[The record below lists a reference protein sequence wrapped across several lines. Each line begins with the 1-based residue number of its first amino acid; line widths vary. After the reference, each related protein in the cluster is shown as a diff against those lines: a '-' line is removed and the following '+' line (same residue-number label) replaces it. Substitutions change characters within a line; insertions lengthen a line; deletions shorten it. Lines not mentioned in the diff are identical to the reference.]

1 MDKRL
6 LVKRTLGCVCAAT
19 MMGATLVTHHDSLNT
34 VIAEE
39 KTVQVQK
46 ELPFI
51 DSLHYLSE
59 NSKKEFKE
67 ELSKVGEASQK
78 VKEILAKAQQ
88 ADKQA
93 QALAE
98 MKIPEKIPM
107 KPLHGPLYGGY
118 FRTWH
123 DKTSDPSEKDKVN
136 SMGELPKEVDLA
148 FVFHDWTKDYSLFWK
163 ELATKHVPKLNKQ
176 GTRVIRTIP
185 WRFLAGGD
193 NSGIAEDAS
202 KYPNTPEGNKALA
215 KAIVDEYVYK
225 YNLDGLDVDIERDS
239 IPKVNGEVSD
249 ENLKRS
255 IHVFEEIGKLIGPKG
270 ADKSR
275 LFIMDST
282 YMADKNP
289 LIERGAPYIDLL
301 LVQVYGARGEQG
313 EFQNDTKLVTETPEE
328 RWQGYSKYIRPEQ
341 YMVGFSFYEEKAGSG
356 NLWYDINTRKDEDT
370 ANGINT
376 DITGTRAE
384 RYARWQPKTG
394 GVKGGIF
401 SYAVDRDGVAHQ
413 PEKVAQQDK
422 RSQMQVDEITD
433 NIFHSD
439 YSVSKALKQVMLKDK
454 SYDLIDEKDF
464 PDKALREAVIAQV
477 GTRKGDLE
485 RFNGTLRLDNPAI
498 QSLEGLNKFKKLSQL
513 DLIGLSRIT
522 KLDRSVLPANMKSGK
537 DTLETV
543 LETYKKNSKEEPA
556 TIPPVSLTISGLTGL
571 KELDLSGFD
580 RETLAGLDAAT
591 LTSLEKVD
599 ISGNKLDLAPGTE
612 NRQIF
617 DVMRSTVS
625 NHVRSNEQ
633 TVRFDKQKPT
643 GHYPTTYGTTSLRL
657 PKAEGN
663 IDLQSRL
670 LFGTVT
676 NQGTLIN
683 SEADYKAY
691 QNQKIAGRNFVDP
704 DYHYNNFKVSYD
716 NYTLTVTDSTLGT
729 TTDKRLATDK
739 EETYNVDF
747 FSPADKTKAVHTA
760 KVIVGDEKTMMVNL
774 AEGATVIGGSA
785 DSVNARKVFDGKIQ
799 SNLLTFDN
807 QASIIFEIKDP
818 SLAKYW
824 RLFNDSSKDKDDYIK
839 EAKLEVFTGQL
850 NAEADVKTSL
860 EKSGDWV
867 TVSTY
872 SGEEKVYS
880 HSLDNIS
887 AKYWR
892 VTVDTKG
899 GQYSSPSLPELQ
911 ILGYPLPNADAIMK
925 TVTAAK
931 ELSQQK
937 DKFPQQVLGELI
949 TKEAAVEASLTSKM
963 FDIAVINTNVE
974 ALKNVVD
981 ECLAYDKNKETAFKA
996 TEDYRAAVNRIKA
1009 ERVTAEEMAQFKDL
1023 TEKAAWLNS
1032 KIEAKLADRGYDT
1045 DLMGLVDKLTP
1056 ITEALKLFAK

>member
-1 MDKRL
+1 MDKHL

-19 MMGATLVTHHDSLNT
+19 LMGAALATHHDSLNT
-34 VIAEE
+34 VKAEE

-46 ELPFI
+46 ELPSI

-67 ELSKVGEASQK
+67 ELSKAGQESQK

-93 QALAE
+93 QELAK

-123 DKTSDPSEKDKVN
+123 DKTSDPTEKDKVN

-148 FVFHDWTKDYSLFWK
+148 FIFHDWTKDYSLFWK

-225 YNLDGLDVDIERDS
+225 YNLDGLDVDVEHDS
-239 IPKVNGEVSD
+239 IPKVNGEASD

-255 IHVFEEIGKLIGPKG
+255 IDVFEEIGKLIGPKG
-270 ADKSR
+270 TDKSR

-289 LIERGAPYIDLL
+289 LIERGAPYINLL
-301 LVQVYGARGEQG
+301 LVQVYGSQG
-313 EFQNDTKLVTETPEE
+313 EKGVFQNDTKLVTDTPEE

-341 YMVGFSFYEEKAGSG
+341 YMIGFSFYEENAQEG
-356 NLWYDINTRKDEDT
+356 NLWYDISERKESDT
-370 ANGINT
+370 TGLSSS
-376 DITGTRAE
+376 ITATRAE
-384 RYARWQPKTG
+384 RYAKWQPKTG

-401 SYAVDRDGVAHQ
+401 SYAIDRDGVAHQ
-413 PEKVAQQDK
+413 PKKYAKQKEFKDA
-422 RSQMQVDEITD
+422 TD
-433 NIFHSD
+433 NILHSD
-439 YSVSKALKQVMLKDK
+439 YSVSKALKTVMLKDK

-464 PDKALREAVIAQV
+464 PDKALREAVMAQV

-498 QSLEGLNKFKKLSQL
+498 QSLEGLNKFKKLAQL

-522 KLDRSVLPANMKSGK
+522 KLDQSVLPANMKPGK

-543 LETYKKNSKEEPA
+543 LETYKKDNKEEPA
-556 TIPPVSLTISGLTGL
+556 TIPPVSLKVSGLTGL

-599 ISGNKLDLAPGTE
+599 ISGNKLDLAPGTQ

-617 DVMRSTVS
+617 DTMLSTVS
-625 NHVRSNEQ
+625 NHVGSNEQ
-633 TVRFDKQKPT
+633 TVKFDKQKPT
-643 GHYPTTYGTTSLRL
+643 GHYPDTYGKTSLRL
-657 PKAEGN
+657 PVANEKV
-663 IDLQSRL
+663 DLQSQL

-691 QNQKIAGRNFVDP
+691 QNHKIAGRSFVDSN
-704 DYHYNNFKVSYD
+704 YHYNNFKVSYE
-716 NYTLTVTDSTLGT
+716 NYTVKVTDSTLGT
-729 TTDKRLATDK
+729 TTDKTLATDK
-739 EETYNVDF
+739 EETYKVDF

-774 AEGATVIGGSA
+774 AAGATVIKSEN
-785 DSVNARKVFDGKIQ
+785 DENAKKVFNGIMEYNPLSFNNK
-799 SNLLTFDN
+799 S
-807 QASIIFEIKDP
+807 SIIFEMKDP

-824 RLFNDSSKDKDDYIK
+824 RLFNDSSKGKDDYIK

-860 EKSGDWV
+860 EKSDDWQ

-872 SGEEKVYS
+872 SGQEQVFS
-880 HSLDNIS
+880 HALDNIS

-892 VTVDTKG
+892 ITVDNKKN
-899 GQYSSPSLPELQ
+899 QYGCVSLPELQ
-911 ILGYPLPNADAIMK
+911 ILGYPLPNADTIMK

-937 DKFPQQVLGELI
+937 DKFSQKMLDEL
-949 TKEAAVEASLTSKM
+949 K
-963 FDIAVINTNVE
+963 
-974 ALKNVVD
+974 
-981 ECLAYDKNKETAFKA
+981 
-996 TEDYRAAVNRIKA
+996 IK
-1009 ERVTAEEMAQFKDL
+1009 EMAL
-1023 TEKAAWLNS
+1023 ETSLNS
-1032 KIEAKLADRGYDT
+1032 KIFDVTAINANAG
-1045 DLMGLVDKLTP
+1045 V
-1056 ITEALKLFAK
+1056 LKDCIEKRQLLKK

>member
-1 MDKRL
+1 MVYQLGSHDLVPKIRSVQMDKHL

-19 MMGATLVTHHDSLNT
+19 LMGAALATHHDSLNT
-34 VIAEE
+34 VKAEE

-46 ELPFI
+46 ELSSI

-67 ELSKVGEASQK
+67 ELSKEKVPEK

-93 QALAE
+93 QELTK

-123 DKTSDPSEKDKVN
+123 DKTSDPTEKDKVN

-148 FVFHDWTKDYSLFWK
+148 FIFHDWTKDYSLFWK

-193 NSGIAEDAS
+193 NSGIAEDTS

-225 YNLDGLDVDIERDS
+225 YNLDGLDVDVEHDS
-239 IPKVNGEVSD
+239 IPKVDKKEDTAGVE
-249 ENLKRS
+249 RS
-255 IHVFEEIGKLIGPKG
+255 IQVFEEIGKLIGPKG
-270 ADKSR
+270 VDKSR

-289 LIERGAPYIDLL
+289 LIERGAPYINLL
-301 LVQVYGARGEQG
+301 LVQVYGSQG
-313 EFQNDTKLVTETPEE
+313 EKGGWEPVSNRPEKTMEE

-341 YMVGFSFYEEKAGSG
+341 YMIGFSFYEERAGSG
-356 NLWYDINTRKDEDT
+356 NLWYDINVEDES
-370 ANGINT
+370 NPNIGKEIK
-376 DITGTRAE
+376 GTRAE
-384 RYARWQPKTG
+384 RYAKWQPKTG

-401 SYAVDRDGVAHQ
+401 SYAVDRDGVAH
-413 PEKVAQQDK
+413 PKK
-422 RSQMQVDEITD
+422 NGYKNPKLD
-433 NIFHSD
+433 NIVTSD
-439 YSVSKALKQVMLKDK
+439 YSVSKALKTVMLKDK

-464 PDKALREAVIAQV
+464 PDKALREAVMAQV

-498 QSLEGLNKFKKLSQL
+498 QSLEGLNKFKKLAQL

-522 KLDRSVLPANMKSGK
+522 KLDQSVLPANMKPGK

-543 LETYKKNSKEEPA
+543 LETYKKDNKEEPA
-556 TIPPVSLTISGLTGL
+556 TIPPVSLKVSGLTGL

-617 DVMRSTVS
+617 DTMLSTVS
-625 NHVRSNEQ
+625 NHVGSNEQ
-633 TVRFDKQKPT
+633 TVKFDKQKPT
-643 GHYPTTYGTTSLRL
+643 GHYPDTYGKTSLRL
-657 PKAEGN
+657 PVAEGN
-663 IDLQSRL
+663 IDLQSQL

-691 QNQKIAGRNFVDP
+691 QNHKIAGRSFVDSN
-704 DYHYNNFKVSYD
+704 YHYNNFKVSYE
-716 NYTLTVTDSTLGT
+716 NYTVKVTDSTLGT
-729 TTDKRLATDK
+729 TTDKTLATDK
-739 EETYNVDF
+739 EETYKVDF

-774 AEGATVIGGSA
+774 AEGATVIKSEN
-785 DSVNARKVFDGKIQ
+785 DENAKKVFNGIMEYNPISTQ
-799 SNLLTFDN
+799 NR
-807 QASIIFEIKDP
+807 ASIIFEIKDP

-824 RLFNDSSKDKDDYIK
+824 RLFNDSSKDKKDYIK

-860 EKSGDWV
+860 EKSDDWQ

-872 SGEEKVYS
+872 SGQEQVFS
-880 HSLDNIS
+880 HALDNIS

-892 VTVDTKG
+892 ITVDTKG
-899 GQYSSPSLPELQ
+899 GNYSWPSLPELQ
-911 ILGYPLPNADAIMK
+911 ILGYPLPNADTIMK
-925 TVTAAK
+925 TVTTAK
-931 ELSQQK
+931 GLSQQK
-937 DKFPQQVLGELI
+937 DKFSQKMLDEL
-949 TKEAAVEASLTSKM
+949 K
-963 FDIAVINTNVE
+963 
-974 ALKNVVD
+974 
-981 ECLAYDKNKETAFKA
+981 
-996 TEDYRAAVNRIKA
+996 IK
-1009 ERVTAEEMAQFKDL
+1009 EMAL
-1023 TEKAAWLNS
+1023 ETSLNS
-1032 KIEAKLADRGYDT
+1032 KIFDVTAINANAG
-1045 DLMGLVDKLTP
+1045 V
-1056 ITEALKLFAK
+1056 LKDCIEKRQLLKK

>member
-1 MDKRL
+1 MDKHL

-19 MMGATLVTHHDSLNT
+19 LMGAALATHHDSLNT
-34 VIAEE
+34 VKAEE

-46 ELPFI
+46 ELPSI

-67 ELSKVGEASQK
+67 ELSKAGQESQK

-93 QALAE
+93 QELAK

-107 KPLHGPLYGGY
+107 KPLYGPLYGGY

-123 DKTSDPSEKDKVN
+123 DKTSDPTEKDKVN

-148 FVFHDWTKDYSLFWK
+148 FIFHDWTKDYSLFWK

-193 NSGIAEDAS
+193 NSGIAEDTS

-225 YNLDGLDVDIERDS
+225 YNLDGLDVDVEHDS
-239 IPKVNGEVSD
+239 IPKVNGEASD

-255 IHVFEEIGKLIGPKG
+255 IDVFEEIGKLIGPKG

-341 YMVGFSFYEEKAGSG
+341 YMIGFSFYEERAGSG
-356 NLWYDINTRKDEDT
+356 NLWYDINSRKDEDT

-394 GVKGGIF
+394 GIKGGIF
-401 SYAVDRDGVAHQ
+401 SYAIDRDGVAHQ
-413 PEKVAQQDK
+413 PKQIAEKDK
-422 RSQMQVDEITD
+422 QNVKNNQPQIPEITD

-439 YSVSKALKQVMLKDK
+439 YSVSKALKTVMLKDK

-464 PDKALREAVIAQV
+464 PDKALREAVMAQV

-498 QSLEGLNKFKKLSQL
+498 QSLEGLNKFKKLAQL

-522 KLDRSVLPANMKSGK
+522 KLDQSVLPANMKPGK

-543 LETYKKNSKEEPA
+543 LETYKKDNKEEPA
-556 TIPPVSLTISGLTGL
+556 TIPPVSLKVSGLTGL
-571 KELDLSGFD
+571 KALDLSGFD

-599 ISGNKLDLAPGTE
+599 ISGNKLDLAPGTQ

-617 DVMRSTVS
+617 DTMLSTVS
-625 NHVRSNEQ
+625 NHVGSNEQ
-633 TVRFDKQKPT
+633 TVKFDKQKPT
-643 GHYPTTYGTTSLRL
+643 GHYPDTYGKTSLRL
-657 PKAEGN
+657 PVANEKV
-663 IDLQSRL
+663 DLQSQL

-691 QNQKIAGRNFVDP
+691 QNHKIAGRSFVDSN
-704 DYHYNNFKVSYD
+704 YHYNNFKVSYE
-716 NYTLTVTDSTLGT
+716 NYTVKVTDSTLGT
-729 TTDKRLATDK
+729 TTDKTLATDK
-739 EETYNVDF
+739 EETYKVDF

-785 DSVNARKVFDGKIQ
+785 DSQAALKAFDGVIEYNPISTQ
-799 SNLLTFDN
+799 NR
-807 QASIIFEIKDP
+807 ASIIFEMKDP

-824 RLFNDSSKDKDDYIK
+824 RLFNDSSKDKKDYIK

-860 EKSGDWV
+860 EKSDDWQ

-872 SGEEKVYS
+872 SGQEQVFS
-880 HSLDNIS
+880 HALDNIS

-892 VTVDTKG
+892 ITVDTKG
-899 GQYSSPSLPELQ
+899 GNYSWPSLPELQ
-911 ILGYPLPNADAIMK
+911 ILGYPLPNADTIMK

-931 ELSQQK
+931 GLSQQK
-937 DKFPQQVLGELI
+937 DKFSQKMLDEL
-949 TKEAAVEASLTSKM
+949 K
-963 FDIAVINTNVE
+963 
-974 ALKNVVD
+974 
-981 ECLAYDKNKETAFKA
+981 
-996 TEDYRAAVNRIKA
+996 IK
-1009 ERVTAEEMAQFKDL
+1009 EMAL
-1023 TEKAAWLNS
+1023 ETSLNS
-1032 KIEAKLADRGYDT
+1032 KIFDVTAINANAG
-1045 DLMGLVDKLTP
+1045 V
-1056 ITEALKLFAK
+1056 LKDCIEKRQLLKK

>member
-1 MDKRL
+1 MDKHL

-19 MMGATLVTHHDSLNT
+19 LMGAALATHHDSLNT
-34 VIAEE
+34 VKAEE

-46 ELPFI
+46 KLSSI
-51 DSLHYLSE
+51 NSLHYLSE

-67 ELSKVGEASQK
+67 ELSKAGQESQK

-93 QALAE
+93 QELAK

-123 DKTSDPSEKDKVN
+123 DKTSDPTEKDKVN

-148 FVFHDWTKDYSLFWK
+148 FIFHDWTKDYSLFWK

-225 YNLDGLDVDIERDS
+225 YNLDGLDVDVEHDS
-239 IPKVNGEVSD
+239 IPKVNGKASD

-255 IHVFEEIGKLIGPKG
+255 IQVFEEIGKLIGPKG

-341 YMVGFSFYEEKAGSG
+341 YMIGFSFYEERAGSG
-356 NLWYDINTRKDEDT
+356 NLWYDINSRKDDDK

-401 SYAVDRDGVAHQ
+401 SYAIDRDGVAHQ
-413 PEKVAQQDK
+413 PKQIAEKDK
-422 RSQMQVDEITD
+422 QNVKNNQPQIPEITD

-439 YSVSKALKQVMLKDK
+439 YSVSKALKTVMLKDK

-464 PDKALREAVIAQV
+464 PDKALREAVMAQV

-498 QSLEGLNKFKKLSQL
+498 QSLEGLNKFKKLAQL

-522 KLDRSVLPANMKSGK
+522 KLDQSVLPANMKPGK

-543 LETYKKNSKEEPA
+543 LETYKKDNKEEPA
-556 TIPPVSLTISGLTGL
+556 TIPPVSLKVSGLTGL

-617 DVMRSTVS
+617 DTMLSTVS
-625 NHVRSNEQ
+625 NHVGSNEQ
-633 TVRFDKQKPT
+633 TVKFDKQKPT
-643 GHYPTTYGTTSLRL
+643 GHYPDTYGKTSLRL
-657 PKAEGN
+657 PVAEGN
-663 IDLQSRL
+663 IDLQSQL

-691 QNQKIAGRNFVDP
+691 QNHKIAGRSFVDSN
-704 DYHYNNFKVSYD
+704 YHYNNFKVSYE
-716 NYTLTVTDSTLGT
+716 NYTVKVTDSTLGT
-729 TTDKRLATDK
+729 TTDKTLATDK
-739 EETYNVDF
+739 EETYKVDF

-760 KVIVGDEKTMMVNL
+760 KVIIGDEKTMMVNL

-785 DSVNARKVFDGKIQ
+785 DSQAALKAFDGVIEYNPISTQ
-799 SNLLTFDN
+799 NR
-807 QASIIFEIKDP
+807 ASIIFEMKDP

-824 RLFNDSSKDKDDYIK
+824 RLFNDSSKGEDDYIK

-860 EKSGDWV
+860 EKSDDWQ

-872 SGEEKVYS
+872 SGQEQVFS
-880 HSLDNIS
+880 HALDNIS

-892 VTVDTKG
+892 ITVDTKG
-899 GQYSSPSLPELQ
+899 GNYSWPSLPELQ
-911 ILGYPLPNADAIMK
+911 ILGYPLPNADTIMK
-925 TVTAAK
+925 TVTTAK
-931 ELSQQK
+931 GLSQQK
-937 DKFPQQVLGELI
+937 DKFSQKMLDEL
-949 TKEAAVEASLTSKM
+949 K
-963 FDIAVINTNVE
+963 
-974 ALKNVVD
+974 
-981 ECLAYDKNKETAFKA
+981 
-996 TEDYRAAVNRIKA
+996 IK
-1009 ERVTAEEMAQFKDL
+1009 EMAL
-1023 TEKAAWLNS
+1023 ETSLNS
-1032 KIEAKLADRGYDT
+1032 KIFDVTAINANAG
-1045 DLMGLVDKLTP
+1045 V
-1056 ITEALKLFAK
+1056 LKDCIEKRQLLKK

>member
-1 MDKRL
+1 MDKHL

-19 MMGATLVTHHDSLNT
+19 LMGAALATHHDSLNT
-34 VIAEE
+34 VKAEE

-46 ELPFI
+46 ELPSI

-67 ELSKVGEASQK
+67 ELSKAGQESQK

-93 QALAE
+93 QELAK

-123 DKTSDPSEKDKVN
+123 DKTSDPTEKDKVN

-148 FVFHDWTKDYSLFWK
+148 FIFHDWTKDYSLFWK

-193 NSGIAEDAS
+193 NSGIAEDTS

-225 YNLDGLDVDIERDS
+225 YNLDGLDVDVEHDS
-239 IPKVNGEVSD
+239 IPKVNGKASD

-255 IHVFEEIGKLIGPKG
+255 IDVFEEIGKLIGPKG

-341 YMVGFSFYEEKAGSG
+341 YMIGFSFYEERAGSG
-356 NLWYDINTRKDEDT
+356 NLWYDINSRKDEDT

-394 GVKGGIF
+394 GIKGGIF
-401 SYAVDRDGVAHQ
+401 SYAIDRDGVAHQ
-413 PEKVAQQDK
+413 PKQIAEKDK
-422 RSQMQVDEITD
+422 QNVKNNQPQIPEITD

-439 YSVSKALKQVMLKDK
+439 YSVSKALKTVMLKDK

-464 PDKALREAVIAQV
+464 PDKALREAVMAQV

-498 QSLEGLNKFKKLSQL
+498 QSLEGLNKFKKLAQL

-522 KLDRSVLPANMKSGK
+522 KLDRSVLPANMKPGK

-543 LETYKKNSKEEPA
+543 LETYKKDNKEEPA
-556 TIPPVSLTISGLTGL
+556 TIPPVSLKVSGLTGL

-617 DVMRSTVS
+617 DTMLSTIS
-625 NHVRSNEQ
+625 NHVGSNEQ
-633 TVRFDKQKPT
+633 TVKFDKQKPT
-643 GHYPTTYGTTSLRL
+643 GHYPDTYGKTSLRL
-657 PKAEGN
+657 PVANEKV
-663 IDLQSRL
+663 DLQSQL

-691 QNQKIAGRNFVDP
+691 QNHKIAGRSFVDSN
-704 DYHYNNFKVSYD
+704 YHYNNFKVSYE
-716 NYTLTVTDSTLGT
+716 NYTVKVTDSTLGT
-729 TTDKRLATDK
+729 TTDKTLATDK
-739 EETYNVDF
+739 EETYKVDF

-785 DSVNARKVFDGKIQ
+785 DKEMSRNVFDGSLGGDR
-799 SNLLTFDN
+799 SNLLGMSGPKST
-807 QASIIFEIKDP
+807 IIFNLKESGIVKHWRFFNDRARSPQNPAEDIQEIKLQVFD
-818 SLAKYW
+818 SEKYDIET
-824 RLFNDSSKDKDDYIK
+824 LLKTPNQFDKDDYWIT
-839 EAKLEVFTGQL
+839 V
-850 NAEADVKTSL
+850 DSY
-860 EKSGDWV
+860 KSKSE
-867 TVSTY
+867 TVNNY
-872 SGEEKVYS
+872 DQVLKM
-880 HSLDNIS
+880 NS

-892 VTVDTKG
+892 ITVDTKG
-899 GQYSSPSLPELQ
+899 GNYSWPSLPELQ
-911 ILGYPLPNADAIMK
+911 ILGYPLPNADTIMK
-925 TVTAAK
+925 TVTTAK
-931 ELSQQK
+931 GLSQQK
-937 DKFPQQVLGELI
+937 DKFSQKMLDEL
-949 TKEAAVEASLTSKM
+949 K
-963 FDIAVINTNVE
+963 
-974 ALKNVVD
+974 
-981 ECLAYDKNKETAFKA
+981 
-996 TEDYRAAVNRIKA
+996 IK
-1009 ERVTAEEMAQFKDL
+1009 EMAL
-1023 TEKAAWLNS
+1023 ETSLNS
-1032 KIEAKLADRGYDT
+1032 KIFDVTAINANAG
-1045 DLMGLVDKLTP
+1045 V
-1056 ITEALKLFAK
+1056 LKDCIEKRQLLKK

>member
-1 MDKRL
+1 MDKHL

-19 MMGATLVTHHDSLNT
+19 LMGAALATHHDSLNT
-34 VIAEE
+34 VKAEE

-46 ELPFI
+46 ELSSI

-67 ELSKVGEASQK
+67 ELSKEKVPEK

-93 QALAE
+93 QELTK

-123 DKTSDPSEKDKVN
+123 DKTSDPTEKDKVN

-148 FVFHDWTKDYSLFWK
+148 FIFHDWTKDYSLFWK

-225 YNLDGLDVDIERDS
+225 YNLDGLDVDVEHDS
-239 IPKVNGEVSD
+239 IPKVNGEASD

-255 IHVFEEIGKLIGPKG
+255 IDVFEEIGKLIGPKG

-341 YMVGFSFYEEKAGSG
+341 YMIGFSFYEERAGSG
-356 NLWYDINTRKDEDT
+356 NLWYDINSRKDEDT

-394 GVKGGIF
+394 GIKGGIF
-401 SYAVDRDGVAHQ
+401 SYAIDRDGVAHQ
-413 PEKVAQQDK
+413 PKQIAEKDK
-422 RSQMQVDEITD
+422 QNVKNNQPQIPEITD

-439 YSVSKALKQVMLKDK
+439 YSVSKALKTVMLKDK

-464 PDKALREAVIAQV
+464 PDKALREAVMAQV

-498 QSLEGLNKFKKLSQL
+498 QSLEGLNKFKKLAQL

-522 KLDRSVLPANMKSGK
+522 KLDRSVLPANMKPGK

-543 LETYKKNSKEEPA
+543 LETYKKDNKEEPA
-556 TIPPVSLTISGLTGL
+556 TIPPVSLKVSGLTGL

-617 DVMRSTVS
+617 DTMLSTVS
-625 NHVRSNEQ
+625 NHVGSNEQ
-633 TVRFDKQKPT
+633 TVKFDKQKPT
-643 GHYPTTYGTTSLRL
+643 GHYPDTYGKTSLRL
-657 PKAEGN
+657 PVAEGN
-663 IDLQSRL
+663 IDLQSQL

-691 QNQKIAGRNFVDP
+691 QNHKIAGRSFVDSN
-704 DYHYNNFKVSYD
+704 YHYSNFKVSYE
-716 NYTLTVTDSTLGT
+716 NYTVKVTDSTLGT
-729 TTDKRLATDK
+729 TTDKTLATDK
-739 EETYNVDF
+739 EETYKVDF
-747 FSPADKTKAVHTA
+747 FSPADKTKAIHTA

-774 AEGATVIGGSA
+774 AAGATVIGGSA
-785 DSVNARKVFDGKIQ
+785 DKEMSRNVFDGSLGGDR
-799 SNLLTFDN
+799 SNLLGMSGPKST
-807 QASIIFEIKDP
+807 IIFNLKESGIVKHWRFFNDRARSPQNPAEDIQEIKLQVFD
-818 SLAKYW
+818 SEKYDIKT
-824 RLFNDSSKDKDDYIK
+824 LLKTPNQFDKDDYWIT
-839 EAKLEVFTGQL
+839 V
-850 NAEADVKTSL
+850 DSY
-860 EKSGDWV
+860 KSKSE
-867 TVSTY
+867 TVNNY
-872 SGEEKVYS
+872 DQVLKM
-880 HSLDNIS
+880 NS

-899 GQYSSPSLPELQ
+899 GNYSWPSLPELQ
-911 ILGYPLPNADAIMK
+911 ILGYPLPNADTIMK
-925 TVTAAK
+925 TVTTAK
-931 ELSQQK
+931 GLSQQK
-937 DKFPQQVLGELI
+937 DKFSQKMLDEL
-949 TKEAAVEASLTSKM
+949 K
-963 FDIAVINTNVE
+963 
-974 ALKNVVD
+974 
-981 ECLAYDKNKETAFKA
+981 
-996 TEDYRAAVNRIKA
+996 IK
-1009 ERVTAEEMAQFKDL
+1009 EMAL
-1023 TEKAAWLNS
+1023 ETSLNS
-1032 KIEAKLADRGYDT
+1032 KIFDVTAINANAG
-1045 DLMGLVDKLTP
+1045 V
-1056 ITEALKLFAK
+1056 LKDCIEKRQLLKK

>member
-1 MDKRL
+1 MDKHL

-19 MMGATLVTHHDSLNT
+19 LMGAALATHHDSLNT
-34 VIAEE
+34 VKAEE

-46 ELPFI
+46 ELPSI

-67 ELSKVGEASQK
+67 ELSKAGQESQK

-93 QALAE
+93 QELAK

-123 DKTSDPSEKDKVN
+123 DKTSDPTEKDKVN

-148 FVFHDWTKDYSLFWK
+148 FIFHDWTKDYSLFWK

-225 YNLDGLDVDIERDS
+225 YNLDGLDVDVEHDS
-239 IPKVNGEVSD
+239 IPKVNGEASD

-255 IHVFEEIGKLIGPKG
+255 IDVFEEIGKLIGPKG

-341 YMVGFSFYEEKAGSG
+341 YMIGFSFYEERAGSG
-356 NLWYDINTRKDEDT
+356 NLWYDINSRKDDDK

-401 SYAVDRDGVAHQ
+401 SYAIDRDGVAHQ
-413 PEKVAQQDK
+413 PKQIAEKDK
-422 RSQMQVDEITD
+422 QNVKNNQPQIPEITD

-439 YSVSKALKQVMLKDK
+439 YSVSKALKTVMLKDK

-464 PDKALREAVIAQV
+464 PDKALREAVMAQV

-498 QSLEGLNKFKKLSQL
+498 QSLEGLNKFKKLAQL

-522 KLDRSVLPANMKSGK
+522 KLDQSVLPANMKPGK

-543 LETYKKNSKEEPA
+543 LETYKKDNKEEPA
-556 TIPPVSLTISGLTGL
+556 TIPPVSLKVSGLTGL

-617 DVMRSTVS
+617 DTMLSTVS
-625 NHVRSNEQ
+625 NHVGSNEQ
-633 TVRFDKQKPT
+633 TVKFDKQKPT
-643 GHYPTTYGTTSLRL
+643 GHYPDTYGKTSLRL
-657 PKAEGN
+657 PVAEGN
-663 IDLQSRL
+663 IDLQSQL

-691 QNQKIAGRNFVDP
+691 QNHKIAGRSFVDSN
-704 DYHYNNFKVSYD
+704 YHYNNFKVSYE
-716 NYTLTVTDSTLGT
+716 NYTVKVTDSTLGT
-729 TTDKRLATDK
+729 TTDKTLATDK
-739 EETYNVDF
+739 EETYKVDF

-760 KVIVGDEKTMMVNL
+760 KVIIGDEKTMMVNL

-785 DSVNARKVFDGKIQ
+785 DSQAALKAFDGVIEYNPISTQ
-799 SNLLTFDN
+799 NR
-807 QASIIFEIKDP
+807 ASIIFEMKDP

-824 RLFNDSSKDKDDYIK
+824 RLFNDSSKGEDDYIK

-860 EKSGDWV
+860 EKSDDWQ

-872 SGEEKVYS
+872 SGQEQVFS
-880 HSLDNIS
+880 HALDNIS

-892 VTVDTKG
+892 ITVDNKKN
-899 GQYSSPSLPELQ
+899 QYGYVSLPELQ
-911 ILGYPLPNADAIMK
+911 ILGYPLPNADTIMK
-925 TVTAAK
+925 TVTIAK
-931 ELSQQK
+931 GLSQQK
-937 DKFPQQVLGELI
+937 DKFSQKMLDEL
-949 TKEAAVEASLTSKM
+949 K
-963 FDIAVINTNVE
+963 
-974 ALKNVVD
+974 
-981 ECLAYDKNKETAFKA
+981 
-996 TEDYRAAVNRIKA
+996 IK
-1009 ERVTAEEMAQFKDL
+1009 EMAL
-1023 TEKAAWLNS
+1023 ETSLNS
-1032 KIEAKLADRGYDT
+1032 KIFDVTAINANAG
-1045 DLMGLVDKLTP
+1045 V
-1056 ITEALKLFAK
+1056 LKDCIEKRQLLKK

>member
-1 MDKRL
+1 MDKHL

-19 MMGATLVTHHDSLNT
+19 LMGAALATHHDSLNT
-34 VIAEE
+34 VKAEE

-46 ELPFI
+46 ELPSI

-67 ELSKVGEASQK
+67 ELSKAGQESQK

-93 QALAE
+93 QELAK

-123 DKTSDPSEKDKVN
+123 DKTSDPTEKDKVN

-148 FVFHDWTKDYSLFWK
+148 FIFHDWTKDYSLFWK

-225 YNLDGLDVDIERDS
+225 YNLDGLDVDVEHDS
-239 IPKVNGEVSD
+239 IPKVNGEASD

-255 IHVFEEIGKLIGPKG
+255 IDVFEEIGKLIGPKG

-289 LIERGAPYIDLL
+289 LIERGAPYINLL
-301 LVQVYGARGEQG
+301 LVQVYGSQG
-313 EFQNDTKLVTETPEE
+313 EKGGWEPVSNRPEKTMEE

-341 YMVGFSFYEEKAGSG
+341 YMIGFSFYEERAGSG
-356 NLWYDINTRKDEDT
+356 NLWYDINVEDES
-370 ANGINT
+370 NPNIGKEIK
-376 DITGTRAE
+376 GTRAE
-384 RYARWQPKTG
+384 RYAKWQPKTG

-401 SYAVDRDGVAHQ
+401 SYAVDRDGVAH
-413 PEKVAQQDK
+413 PKK
-422 RSQMQVDEITD
+422 NGYKNPKLD
-433 NIFHSD
+433 NIVTSD
-439 YSVSKALKQVMLKDK
+439 YSVSKALKTVMLKDK

-464 PDKALREAVIAQV
+464 PDKALREAVMAQV

-498 QSLEGLNKFKKLSQL
+498 QSLEGLNKFKKLAQL

-522 KLDRSVLPANMKSGK
+522 KLDQSVLPANMKPGK

-543 LETYKKNSKEEPA
+543 LETYKKDNKEEPA
-556 TIPPVSLTISGLTGL
+556 TIPPVSLKVSGLTGL

-617 DVMRSTVS
+617 DTMLSTVS
-625 NHVRSNEQ
+625 NHVGSNKQ
-633 TVRFDKQKPT
+633 TVKFDKQKPT
-643 GHYPTTYGTTSLRL
+643 GHYPDTYGKTSLRL
-657 PKAEGN
+657 PVANEKV
-663 IDLQSRL
+663 DLQSQL

-691 QNQKIAGRNFVDP
+691 QNHKIAGRSFVDSN
-704 DYHYNNFKVSYD
+704 YHYNNFKVSYE
-716 NYTLTVTDSTLGT
+716 NYTVKVTDSTLGT
-729 TTDKRLATDK
+729 TTDKTLATDK
-739 EETYNVDF
+739 EETYKVDF

-774 AEGATVIGGSA
+774 AAGATVIKSEN
-785 DSVNARKVFDGKIQ
+785 DENAKKVFNGIMEYNPISTQ
-799 SNLLTFDN
+799 NR
-807 QASIIFEIKDP
+807 ASIIFEMKDP

-824 RLFNDSSKDKDDYIK
+824 RLFNNSSKGEDDYIK

-860 EKSGDWV
+860 EKSDDWQ

-872 SGEEKVYS
+872 SGQEQVFS
-880 HSLDNIS
+880 HALDNIS

-892 VTVDTKG
+892 ITVDNKKN
-899 GQYSSPSLPELQ
+899 QYGYVSLPELQ
-911 ILGYPLPNADAIMK
+911 ILGYPFPNADTIMK
-925 TVTAAK
+925 TVTTAK
-931 ELSQQK
+931 GLSQQK
-937 DKFPQQVLGELI
+937 DKFSQKMLDEL
-949 TKEAAVEASLTSKM
+949 K
-963 FDIAVINTNVE
+963 
-974 ALKNVVD
+974 
-981 ECLAYDKNKETAFKA
+981 
-996 TEDYRAAVNRIKA
+996 IK
-1009 ERVTAEEMAQFKDL
+1009 EMAL
-1023 TEKAAWLNS
+1023 ETSLNS
-1032 KIEAKLADRGYDT
+1032 KIFDVTAINANAG
-1045 DLMGLVDKLTP
+1045 V
-1056 ITEALKLFAK
+1056 LKDCIEKRQLLKK

>member
-1 MDKRL
+1 MDKHL

-19 MMGATLVTHHDSLNT
+19 LMGAALATHHDSLNT
-34 VIAEE
+34 VKAEE

-46 ELPFI
+46 ELPSI

-67 ELSKVGEASQK
+67 ELSKAGQESQK
-78 VKEILAKAQQ
+78 GKEILAKAQQ

-93 QALAE
+93 QELAK

-123 DKTSDPSEKDKVN
+123 DKTSDPTEKDKVN

-148 FVFHDWTKDYSLFWK
+148 FIFHDWTKDYSLFWK

-193 NSGIAEDAS
+193 NSGIAEDTS

-225 YNLDGLDVDIERDS
+225 YNLDGLDVDVEHDS
-239 IPKVNGEVSD
+239 IPKVDKKEDTAGVE
-249 ENLKRS
+249 RS
-255 IHVFEEIGKLIGPKG
+255 IQVFEEIGKLIGPKG

-313 EFQNDTKLVTETPEE
+313 EFQNDTRLVTETPEE

-341 YMVGFSFYEEKAGSG
+341 YMIGFSFYEERAGSG
-356 NLWYDINTRKDEDT
+356 NLWYDINSRKDEDK

-401 SYAVDRDGVAHQ
+401 SYAIDRDGVAHQ
-413 PEKVAQQDK
+413 PKQIAEKDK
-422 RSQMQVDEITD
+422 QNVKNNQPQIPEITD

-439 YSVSKALKQVMLKDK
+439 YSVSKALKTVMLKDK

-464 PDKALREAVIAQV
+464 PDKALREAVMAQV

-498 QSLEGLNKFKKLSQL
+498 QSLEGLNKFKKLAQL

-522 KLDRSVLPANMKSGK
+522 KLDQSVLPANMKPGK

-543 LETYKKNSKEEPA
+543 LETYKKDNKEEPA
-556 TIPPVSLTISGLTGL
+556 TIPPVSLKVSGLTGL

-617 DVMRSTVS
+617 DTMLSTIN
-625 NHVRSNEQ
+625 NHVGSNEQ
-633 TVRFDKQKPT
+633 TVKFDKQKPT
-643 GHYPTTYGTTSLRL
+643 GHYPDTYGKTSLRL
-657 PKAEGN
+657 PVANEKV
-663 IDLQSRL
+663 DLQSQL

-691 QNQKIAGRNFVDP
+691 QNHKIAGRSFVDSN
-704 DYHYNNFKVSYD
+704 YHYNNFKVSYE
-716 NYTLTVTDSTLGT
+716 NYTVKVTDSTLGT
-729 TTDKRLATDK
+729 TTDKTLATDK
-739 EETYNVDF
+739 EETYKVDF

-774 AEGATVIGGSA
+774 AAGATVIKSEN
-785 DSVNARKVFDGKIQ
+785 DENAKKVFNGIMEYNPISTQ
-799 SNLLTFDN
+799 NR
-807 QASIIFEIKDP
+807 ASIIFEMKDP

-824 RLFNDSSKDKDDYIK
+824 RLFNDSSKDKKDYIK

-860 EKSGDWV
+860 EKSDDWQ

-872 SGEEKVYS
+872 SGQEQVFS
-880 HSLDNIS
+880 HALDNIS

-892 VTVDTKG
+892 ITVDTKG
-899 GQYSSPSLPELQ
+899 GNYSWPSLPELQ
-911 ILGYPLPNADAIMK
+911 ILGYPLPNADTIMK
-925 TVTAAK
+925 TVTTAK
-931 ELSQQK
+931 GLSQQK
-937 DKFPQQVLGELI
+937 DKFSQKMLDEL
-949 TKEAAVEASLTSKM
+949 K
-963 FDIAVINTNVE
+963 
-974 ALKNVVD
+974 
-981 ECLAYDKNKETAFKA
+981 
-996 TEDYRAAVNRIKA
+996 IK
-1009 ERVTAEEMAQFKDL
+1009 EMAL
-1023 TEKAAWLNS
+1023 ETSLNS
-1032 KIEAKLADRGYDT
+1032 KIFDVTAINANAG
-1045 DLMGLVDKLTP
+1045 V
-1056 ITEALKLFAK
+1056 LKDCIEKRQLLKK

>member
-1 MDKRL
+1 MDKHL

-19 MMGATLVTHHDSLNT
+19 LMGAALATHHDSLNT
-34 VIAEE
+34 VKAEE

-46 ELPFI
+46 ELPSI

-67 ELSKVGEASQK
+67 ELSKAGQESQK

-93 QALAE
+93 QELAK
-98 MKIPEKIPM
+98 MKIPERIPM

-123 DKTSDPSEKDKVN
+123 DKTSDPTEKDKVN

-148 FVFHDWTKDYSLFWK
+148 FIFHDWTKDYSLFWK

-225 YNLDGLDVDIERDS
+225 YNLDGLDVDVEHDS
-239 IPKVNGEVSD
+239 IPKVNGEASD

-255 IHVFEEIGKLIGPKG
+255 IDVFEEIGKLIGPKG
-270 ADKSR
+270 TDKSR

-289 LIERGAPYIDLL
+289 LIERGAPYINLL
-301 LVQVYGARGEQG
+301 LVQVYGSQG
-313 EFQNDTKLVTETPEE
+313 EKGVFQNDTKLVTDTPEE

-341 YMVGFSFYEEKAGSG
+341 YMIGFSFYEENAQEG
-356 NLWYDINTRKDEDT
+356 NLWYDISERKESDT
-370 ANGINT
+370 TGLSSS
-376 DITGTRAE
+376 ITATRAE
-384 RYARWQPKTG
+384 RYAKWQPKTG

-401 SYAVDRDGVAHQ
+401 SYAIDRDGVAHQ
-413 PEKVAQQDK
+413 PKKYAKQKEFKDA
-422 RSQMQVDEITD
+422 TD

-439 YSVSKALKQVMLKDK
+439 YSVSKALKTVMLKDK

-464 PDKALREAVIAQV
+464 PDKALREAVMAQV

-498 QSLEGLNKFKKLSQL
+498 QSLEGLNKFKKLAQL

-522 KLDRSVLPANMKSGK
+522 KLDQSVLPANMKPGK

-543 LETYKKNSKEEPA
+543 LETYKKDNKEEPA
-556 TIPPVSLTISGLTGL
+556 TIPPVSLKVSGLTGL

-599 ISGNKLDLAPGTE
+599 ISGNKLDLAPGTQ

-617 DVMRSTVS
+617 DTMLSTVS
-625 NHVRSNEQ
+625 NHVGSNEQ
-633 TVRFDKQKPT
+633 TVKFDKQKPT
-643 GHYPTTYGTTSLRL
+643 GHYPDTYGKTSLRL
-657 PKAEGN
+657 PVANEKV
-663 IDLQSRL
+663 DLQSQL

-691 QNQKIAGRNFVDP
+691 QNHKIAGRSFVDSN
-704 DYHYNNFKVSYD
+704 YHYNNFKVSYE
-716 NYTLTVTDSTLGT
+716 NYTVKVTDSTLGT
-729 TTDKRLATDK
+729 TTDKTLATDK
-739 EETYNVDF
+739 EETYKVDF

-774 AEGATVIGGSA
+774 AAGATVIKSEN
-785 DSVNARKVFDGKIQ
+785 DENAKKVFNGIMEYNPLSFNNK
-799 SNLLTFDN
+799 S
-807 QASIIFEIKDP
+807 SIIFEMKDP

-824 RLFNDSSKDKDDYIK
+824 RLFNDSSKGKDDYIK

-860 EKSGDWV
+860 EKSDDWQ

-872 SGEEKVYS
+872 SGQEQVFS
-880 HSLDNIS
+880 HALDNIS

-892 VTVDTKG
+892 ITVDNKKN
-899 GQYSSPSLPELQ
+899 QYGCVSLPELQ
-911 ILGYPLPNADAIMK
+911 ILGYPLPNADTIMK

-937 DKFPQQVLGELI
+937 DKFSQKMLDEL
-949 TKEAAVEASLTSKM
+949 K
-963 FDIAVINTNVE
+963 
-974 ALKNVVD
+974 
-981 ECLAYDKNKETAFKA
+981 
-996 TEDYRAAVNRIKA
+996 IK
-1009 ERVTAEEMAQFKDL
+1009 EMAL
-1023 TEKAAWLNS
+1023 ETSLNS
-1032 KIEAKLADRGYDT
+1032 KIFDVTAINANAG
-1045 DLMGLVDKLTP
+1045 V
-1056 ITEALKLFAK
+1056 LKDCIEKRQLLKK

>member
-1 MDKRL
+1 MDKHL

-19 MMGATLVTHHDSLNT
+19 LMGAALATHHDSLNT
-34 VIAEE
+34 VKAEE

-46 ELPFI
+46 ELSSI

-67 ELSKVGEASQK
+67 ELSKEKVPEK

-93 QALAE
+93 QELAK

-123 DKTSDPSEKDKVN
+123 DKTSDPTEKDKVN

-148 FVFHDWTKDYSLFWK
+148 FIFHDWTKDYSLFWK

-185 WRFLAGGD
+185 WRFLAGGY
-193 NSGIAEDAS
+193 NSGIAEDTS

-225 YNLDGLDVDIERDS
+225 YNLDGLDVDVEHDS
-239 IPKVNGEVSD
+239 IPKVDKKEDTAGVE
-249 ENLKRS
+249 RS
-255 IHVFEEIGKLIGPKG
+255 IQVFEEIGKLIGPKG

-289 LIERGAPYIDLL
+289 LIERGAPYINLL
-301 LVQVYGARGEQG
+301 LVQVYGSQG
-313 EFQNDTKLVTETPEE
+313 EKGVFQNDTKLVTDTPEE

-341 YMVGFSFYEEKAGSG
+341 YMIGFSFYEENAQEG
-356 NLWYDINTRKDEDT
+356 NLWYDISERKESDT
-370 ANGINT
+370 TGLSSS
-376 DITGTRAE
+376 ITATRAE
-384 RYARWQPKTG
+384 RYAKWQPKTG

-401 SYAVDRDGVAHQ
+401 SYAIDRDGVAHQ
-413 PEKVAQQDK
+413 PKKYAKQKEFKDA
-422 RSQMQVDEITD
+422 TD

-439 YSVSKALKQVMLKDK
+439 YSVSKALKTVMLKDK

-464 PDKALREAVIAQV
+464 PDKALREAVMAQV

-498 QSLEGLNKFKKLSQL
+498 QSLEGLNKFKKLAQL

-522 KLDRSVLPANMKSGK
+522 KLDQSVLPANMKPGK

-543 LETYKKNSKEEPA
+543 LETYKKDNKEEPA
-556 TIPPVSLTISGLTGL
+556 TIPPVSLKVSGLTGL

-599 ISGNKLDLAPGTE
+599 ISGNKLDLAPGTQ

-617 DVMRSTVS
+617 DTMLSTVS
-625 NHVRSNEQ
+625 NHVGSNEQ
-633 TVRFDKQKPT
+633 TVKFDKQKPT
-643 GHYPTTYGTTSLRL
+643 GHYPDTYGKTSLRL
-657 PKAEGN
+657 PVANEKV
-663 IDLQSRL
+663 DLQSQL

-691 QNQKIAGRNFVDP
+691 QNHKIAGRSFVDSN
-704 DYHYNNFKVSYD
+704 YHYNNFKVSYE
-716 NYTLTVTDSTLGT
+716 NYTVKVTDSTLGT
-729 TTDKRLATDK
+729 TTDKTLATDK
-739 EETYNVDF
+739 EETYKVDF

-785 DSVNARKVFDGKIQ
+785 DSQAALKAFDGVIEYNPISTQ
-799 SNLLTFDN
+799 NR
-807 QASIIFEIKDP
+807 ASIIFEMKDP

-824 RLFNDSSKDKDDYIK
+824 RLFNDSSKGKDDYIK

-850 NAEADVKTSL
+850 NAKADVKTSL
-860 EKSGDWV
+860 EKSDDWQ

-872 SGEEKVYS
+872 SGQEQVFS
-880 HSLDNIS
+880 HALDNIS

-892 VTVDTKG
+892 ITVDNKKN
-899 GQYSSPSLPELQ
+899 QYGYVSLPELQ
-911 ILGYPLPNADAIMK
+911 ILGYPLPNADTIMK
-925 TVTAAK
+925 TVTTAK
-931 ELSQQK
+931 GLSQQK
-937 DKFPQQVLGELI
+937 DKFSQKMLDEL
-949 TKEAAVEASLTSKM
+949 K
-963 FDIAVINTNVE
+963 
-974 ALKNVVD
+974 
-981 ECLAYDKNKETAFKA
+981 
-996 TEDYRAAVNRIKA
+996 IK
-1009 ERVTAEEMAQFKDL
+1009 EMAL
-1023 TEKAAWLNS
+1023 ETSLNS
-1032 KIEAKLADRGYDT
+1032 KIFDVTAINANAG
-1045 DLMGLVDKLTP
+1045 V
-1056 ITEALKLFAK
+1056 LKDCIEKRQLLKK

>member
-1 MDKRL
+1 MDKHL

-19 MMGATLVTHHDSLNT
+19 LMGAALATHHDSLNT
-34 VIAEE
+34 VKAEE

-46 ELPFI
+46 KLPSI

-67 ELSKVGEASQK
+67 ELSKAGQESQK

-93 QALAE
+93 QELAK

-123 DKTSDPSEKDKVN
+123 DKTSDPTEKDKVN

-148 FVFHDWTKDYSLFWK
+148 FIFHDWTKDYSLFWK

-193 NSGIAEDAS
+193 NSGIAEDTS

-225 YNLDGLDVDIERDS
+225 YNLDGLDVDVEHDS
-239 IPKVNGEVSD
+239 IPKVNGKASD

-255 IHVFEEIGKLIGPKG
+255 IDVFEEIGKLIGPKG
-270 ADKSR
+270 VDKSR

-289 LIERGAPYIDLL
+289 LIERGAPYINLL
-301 LVQVYGARGEQG
+301 LVQVYGSQG
-313 EFQNDTKLVTETPEE
+313 EKGVFQNDTKLVTDTPEE

-341 YMVGFSFYEEKAGSG
+341 YMIGFSFYEENAQEG
-356 NLWYDINTRKDEDT
+356 NLWYDINSRKDEDT

-401 SYAVDRDGVAHQ
+401 SYAIDRDGVAHQ
-413 PEKVAQQDK
+413 PKQIAEKDK
-422 RSQMQVDEITD
+422 QNVKNNQPQIPEITD

-439 YSVSKALKQVMLKDK
+439 YSVSKALKTVMLKDK

-464 PDKALREAVIAQV
+464 PDKALREAVMAQV

-498 QSLEGLNKFKKLSQL
+498 QSLEGLNKFKKLAQL

-522 KLDRSVLPANMKSGK
+522 KLDRSVLPANMKPGK

-543 LETYKKNSKEEPA
+543 LETYKKDNKEEPA
-556 TIPPVSLTISGLTGL
+556 TIPPVSLKVSGLTGL

-617 DVMRSTVS
+617 DTMLSTVS
-625 NHVRSNEQ
+625 NHVGSNEQ
-633 TVRFDKQKPT
+633 TVKFDKQKPT
-643 GHYPTTYGTTSLRL
+643 GHYPDTYGKTSLRL
-657 PKAEGN
+657 PVAEGN
-663 IDLQSRL
+663 IDLQSQL

-691 QNQKIAGRNFVDP
+691 QNHKIAGRSFVDSN
-704 DYHYNNFKVSYD
+704 YHYNNFKVSYE
-716 NYTLTVTDSTLGT
+716 NYTVKVTDSTLGT
-729 TTDKRLATDK
+729 TTDKTLATDK
-739 EETYNVDF
+739 EETYKVDF

-774 AEGATVIGGSA
+774 AAGATVIKSEN
-785 DSVNARKVFDGKIQ
+785 DENAKKVFNGIMEYNPLSFNNK
-799 SNLLTFDN
+799 S
-807 QASIIFEIKDP
+807 SIIFEMKDP

-824 RLFNDSSKDKDDYIK
+824 RLFNDNSKGKDDYIK

-860 EKSGDWV
+860 EKSDDWQ

-872 SGEEKVYS
+872 SGQEQVFS
-880 HSLDNIS
+880 HALDNIS

-892 VTVDTKG
+892 ITVDNKKN
-899 GQYSSPSLPELQ
+899 QYGYVSLPELQ
-911 ILGYPLPNADAIMK
+911 ILGYPLPNADTIMK

-937 DKFPQQVLGELI
+937 DKFSQKMLDEL
-949 TKEAAVEASLTSKM
+949 K
-963 FDIAVINTNVE
+963 
-974 ALKNVVD
+974 
-981 ECLAYDKNKETAFKA
+981 
-996 TEDYRAAVNRIKA
+996 IK
-1009 ERVTAEEMAQFKDL
+1009 EMAL
-1023 TEKAAWLNS
+1023 ETSLNS
-1032 KIEAKLADRGYDT
+1032 KIFDVTAINANAG
-1045 DLMGLVDKLTP
+1045 V
-1056 ITEALKLFAK
+1056 LKDCIEKRQLLKK

>member
-1 MDKRL
+1 MDKHL

-19 MMGATLVTHHDSLNT
+19 LMGAALATHHDSLNA
-34 VIAEE
+34 VKAEE

-46 ELPFI
+46 ELSSI

-67 ELSKVGEASQK
+67 ELSKEKVPEK

-93 QALAE
+93 QELTK

-123 DKTSDPSEKDKVN
+123 DKTSDPTEKDKVN

-148 FVFHDWTKDYSLFWK
+148 FIFHDWTKDYSLFWK

-225 YNLDGLDVDIERDS
+225 YNLDGLDVDVEHDS
-239 IPKVNGEVSD
+239 IPKVNGEASD

-255 IHVFEEIGKLIGPKG
+255 IDVFEEIGKLIGPKG

-341 YMVGFSFYEEKAGSG
+341 YMIGFSFYEERAGSG
-356 NLWYDINTRKDEDT
+356 NLWYDINSRKDEDT

-394 GVKGGIF
+394 GIKGGIF
-401 SYAVDRDGVAHQ
+401 SYAIDRDGVAHQ
-413 PEKVAQQDK
+413 PKQIAEKDK
-422 RSQMQVDEITD
+422 QNVKNNQPQIPEITD

-439 YSVSKALKQVMLKDK
+439 YSVSKALKTVMLKDK

-464 PDKALREAVIAQV
+464 PDKALREAVMAQV

-498 QSLEGLNKFKKLSQL
+498 QSLEGLNKFKKLAQL

-522 KLDRSVLPANMKSGK
+522 KLDRSVLPANMKPGK

-543 LETYKKNSKEEPA
+543 LETYKKDNKEEPA
-556 TIPPVSLTISGLTGL
+556 TIPPVSLKVSGLTGL

-617 DVMRSTVS
+617 DTMLSTVS
-625 NHVRSNEQ
+625 NHVGSNEQ
-633 TVRFDKQKPT
+633 TVKFDKQKPT
-643 GHYPTTYGTTSLRL
+643 GHYPDTYGKTSLRL
-657 PKAEGN
+657 PVAEGN
-663 IDLQSRL
+663 IDLQSQL

-691 QNQKIAGRNFVDP
+691 QNHKIAGRSFVDSN
-704 DYHYNNFKVSYD
+704 YHYNNFKVSYE
-716 NYTLTVTDSTLGT
+716 NYTVKVTDSTLGT
-729 TTDKRLATDK
+729 TTDKTLATDK
-739 EETYNVDF
+739 EETYKVDF

-774 AEGATVIGGSA
+774 AAGATVIKSEN
-785 DSVNARKVFDGKIQ
+785 DENAKKVFNGIMEYNPLSFNNK
-799 SNLLTFDN
+799 S
-807 QASIIFEIKDP
+807 SIIFEMKDP

-824 RLFNDSSKDKDDYIK
+824 RLFNDNSKGKDDYIK

-860 EKSGDWV
+860 EKSDDWQ

-872 SGEEKVYS
+872 SGQEQVFS
-880 HSLDNIS
+880 HALDNIS

-892 VTVDTKG
+892 ITVDNKKN
-899 GQYSSPSLPELQ
+899 QYGYVSLPELQ
-911 ILGYPLPNADAIMK
+911 ILGYPLPNADTIMK

-937 DKFPQQVLGELI
+937 DKFSQKMLDEL
-949 TKEAAVEASLTSKM
+949 K
-963 FDIAVINTNVE
+963 
-974 ALKNVVD
+974 
-981 ECLAYDKNKETAFKA
+981 
-996 TEDYRAAVNRIKA
+996 IK
-1009 ERVTAEEMAQFKDL
+1009 EMAL
-1023 TEKAAWLNS
+1023 ETSLNS
-1032 KIEAKLADRGYDT
+1032 KIFDVTAINANAG
-1045 DLMGLVDKLTP
+1045 V
-1056 ITEALKLFAK
+1056 LKDCIEKRQLLKK

>member
-1 MDKRL
+1 MDKHL

-19 MMGATLVTHHDSLNT
+19 LMGAALATHHDSLNT
-34 VIAEE
+34 VKAEE

-46 ELPFI
+46 ELPSI

-67 ELSKVGEASQK
+67 ELSKAGQESQK

-93 QALAE
+93 QELAK

-107 KPLHGPLYGGY
+107 KPLYGPLYGGY

-123 DKTSDPSEKDKVN
+123 DKTSDPTEKDKVN

-148 FVFHDWTKDYSLFWK
+148 FIFHDWTKDYSLFWK

-193 NSGIAEDAS
+193 NSGIAEDTS

-225 YNLDGLDVDIERDS
+225 YNLDGLDVDVEHDS
-239 IPKVNGEVSD
+239 IPKVNGEASD

-255 IHVFEEIGKLIGPKG
+255 IDVFEEIGKLIGPKG

-341 YMVGFSFYEEKAGSG
+341 YMIGFSFYEERAGSG
-356 NLWYDINTRKDEDT
+356 NLWYDINSRKDEDT

-394 GVKGGIF
+394 GIKGGIF
-401 SYAVDRDGVAHQ
+401 SYAIDRDGVAHQ
-413 PEKVAQQDK
+413 PKQIAEKDK
-422 RSQMQVDEITD
+422 QNVKNNQPQIPEITD

-439 YSVSKALKQVMLKDK
+439 YSVSKALKTVMLKDK

-464 PDKALREAVIAQV
+464 PDKALREAVMAQV

-498 QSLEGLNKFKKLSQL
+498 QSLEGLNKFKKLAQL

-522 KLDRSVLPANMKSGK
+522 KLDQSVLPANMKPGK

-543 LETYKKNSKEEPA
+543 LETYKKDNKEEPA
-556 TIPPVSLTISGLTGL
+556 TIPPVSLKVSGLTGL
-571 KELDLSGFD
+571 KALDLSGFD

-599 ISGNKLDLAPGTE
+599 ISGNKLDLAPGTQ

-617 DVMRSTVS
+617 DTMLSTVS
-625 NHVRSNEQ
+625 NHVGSNEQ
-633 TVRFDKQKPT
+633 TVKFDKQKPT
-643 GHYPTTYGTTSLRL
+643 GHYPDTYGKTSLRL
-657 PKAEGN
+657 PVANEKV
-663 IDLQSRL
+663 DLQSQL

-691 QNQKIAGRNFVDP
+691 QNHKIAGRSFVDSN
-704 DYHYNNFKVSYD
+704 YHYNNFKVSYE
-716 NYTLTVTDSTLGT
+716 NYTVKVTDSTLGT
-729 TTDKRLATDK
+729 TTDKTLATDK
-739 EETYNVDF
+739 EETYKVDF

-785 DSVNARKVFDGKIQ
+785 DSQAALKAFDGVIEYNPISTQ
-799 SNLLTFDN
+799 NR
-807 QASIIFEIKDP
+807 ASIIFEMKDP

-824 RLFNDSSKDKDDYIK
+824 RLFKDSSKDKKDYIK

-860 EKSGDWV
+860 EKSDDWQ

-872 SGEEKVYS
+872 SGQEQVFS
-880 HSLDNIS
+880 HALDNIS

-892 VTVDTKG
+892 ITVDTKG
-899 GQYSSPSLPELQ
+899 GNYSWPSLPELQ
-911 ILGYPLPNADAIMK
+911 ILGYPLPNADTIMK

-931 ELSQQK
+931 GLSQQK
-937 DKFPQQVLGELI
+937 DKFSQKMLDEL
-949 TKEAAVEASLTSKM
+949 K
-963 FDIAVINTNVE
+963 
-974 ALKNVVD
+974 
-981 ECLAYDKNKETAFKA
+981 
-996 TEDYRAAVNRIKA
+996 IK
-1009 ERVTAEEMAQFKDL
+1009 EMAL
-1023 TEKAAWLNS
+1023 ETSLNS
-1032 KIEAKLADRGYDT
+1032 KIFDVTAINANAG
-1045 DLMGLVDKLTP
+1045 V
-1056 ITEALKLFAK
+1056 LKDCIEKRQLLKK

>member
-1 MDKRL
+1 MDKHL

-19 MMGATLVTHHDSLNT
+19 LMGAALATHHDSLNT
-34 VIAEE
+34 VKAEE

-46 ELPFI
+46 ELPSI

-67 ELSKVGEASQK
+67 ELSKAGQESQK
-78 VKEILAKAQQ
+78 GKEILAKAQQ

-93 QALAE
+93 QELAK

-123 DKTSDPSEKDKVN
+123 DKTSDPTEKDKVN

-148 FVFHDWTKDYSLFWK
+148 FIFHDWTKDYSLFWK

-193 NSGIAEDAS
+193 NSGIAEDTS

-225 YNLDGLDVDIERDS
+225 YNLDGLDVDVEHDS
-239 IPKVNGEVSD
+239 IPKVNGEASD

-255 IHVFEEIGKLIGPKG
+255 IDVFEEIGKLIGPKG
-270 ADKSR
+270 VDKSR

-341 YMVGFSFYEEKAGSG
+341 YMIGFSFYEERAGSG
-356 NLWYDINTRKDEDT
+356 NLWYDINSRKDEDT

-384 RYARWQPKTG
+384 RYARRQPKTG
-394 GVKGGIF
+394 GIKGGIF
-401 SYAVDRDGVAHQ
+401 SYAIDRDGVAHQ
-413 PEKVAQQDK
+413 PKQIAEKDK
-422 RSQMQVDEITD
+422 QNVKNNQPQIPEITD

-439 YSVSKALKQVMLKDK
+439 YSVSKALKTVMLKDK

-464 PDKALREAVIAQV
+464 PDKALREAVMAQV

-498 QSLEGLNKFKKLSQL
+498 QSLEGLNKFKKLAQL

-522 KLDRSVLPANMKSGK
+522 KLDQSVLPANMKPGK

-543 LETYKKNSKEEPA
+543 LETYKKDNKEEPA
-556 TIPPVSLTISGLTGL
+556 TIPPVSLKVSGLTGL

-599 ISGNKLDLAPGTE
+599 ISGNKLDLAPGTQ

-617 DVMRSTVS
+617 DTMLSTVS
-625 NHVRSNEQ
+625 NHVGSNEQ
-633 TVRFDKQKPT
+633 TVKFDKQKPT
-643 GHYPTTYGTTSLRL
+643 GHYPDTYGKTSLRL
-657 PKAEGN
+657 PVANEKV
-663 IDLQSRL
+663 DLQSQL

-691 QNQKIAGRNFVDP
+691 QNHKIAGRSFVDSN
-704 DYHYNNFKVSYD
+704 YHYNNFKVSYE
-716 NYTLTVTDSTLGT
+716 NYTVKVTDSTLGT
-729 TTDKRLATDK
+729 TTDKTLATDK
-739 EETYNVDF
+739 EETYKVDF

-774 AEGATVIGGSA
+774 AAGATVIKSEN
-785 DSVNARKVFDGKIQ
+785 DENAKKVFNGIMEYNPLSFNNK
-799 SNLLTFDN
+799 S
-807 QASIIFEIKDP
+807 SIIFEMKDP

-824 RLFNDSSKDKDDYIK
+824 RLFNDSSKGKDDYIK

-860 EKSGDWV
+860 EKSDDWQ

-872 SGEEKVYS
+872 SGQEQVFS
-880 HSLDNIS
+880 HALDNIS

-892 VTVDTKG
+892 ITVDNKKN
-899 GQYSSPSLPELQ
+899 QYGCVSLPELQ
-911 ILGYPLPNADAIMK
+911 ILGYPLPNADTIMK

-937 DKFPQQVLGELI
+937 DKFSQKMLDEL
-949 TKEAAVEASLTSKM
+949 K
-963 FDIAVINTNVE
+963 
-974 ALKNVVD
+974 
-981 ECLAYDKNKETAFKA
+981 
-996 TEDYRAAVNRIKA
+996 IK
-1009 ERVTAEEMAQFKDL
+1009 EMAL
-1023 TEKAAWLNS
+1023 ETSLNS
-1032 KIEAKLADRGYDT
+1032 KIFDVTAINANAG
-1045 DLMGLVDKLTP
+1045 V
-1056 ITEALKLFAK
+1056 LKDCIEKRQLLKK

>member
-1 MDKRL
+1 MDKHL

-19 MMGATLVTHHDSLNT
+19 LMGAALATHHDSLNT
-34 VIAEE
+34 VKAEE

-46 ELPFI
+46 ELPSI

-67 ELSKVGEASQK
+67 ELSKAGQESQK

-93 QALAE
+93 QELAK

-123 DKTSDPSEKDKVN
+123 DKTSDPTEKDKVN

-148 FVFHDWTKDYSLFWK
+148 FIFHDWTKDYSLFWK

-225 YNLDGLDVDIERDS
+225 YNLDGLDVDVEHDS
-239 IPKVNGEVSD
+239 IPKVNGEASD

-255 IHVFEEIGKLIGPKG
+255 IDVFEEIGKLIGPKG
-270 ADKSR
+270 TDKSR

-289 LIERGAPYIDLL
+289 LIERGAPYINLL
-301 LVQVYGARGEQG
+301 LVQVYGSQG
-313 EFQNDTKLVTETPEE
+313 EKGVFQNDTKLVTDTPEE

-341 YMVGFSFYEEKAGSG
+341 YMIGFSFYEENAQEG
-356 NLWYDINTRKDEDT
+356 NLWYDISERKESDT
-370 ANGINT
+370 TGLSSS
-376 DITGTRAE
+376 ITATRAE
-384 RYARWQPKTG
+384 RYAKWQPKTG

-401 SYAVDRDGVAHQ
+401 SYAIDRDGVAHQ
-413 PEKVAQQDK
+413 PKKYAKQKEFKDA
-422 RSQMQVDEITD
+422 TD

-439 YSVSKALKQVMLKDK
+439 YSVSKALKTVMLKDK
-454 SYDLIDEKDF
+454 SYNLIDEKDF
-464 PDKALREAVIAQV
+464 PDKALREAVMAQV

-498 QSLEGLNKFKKLSQL
+498 QSLEGLNKFKKLAQL

-522 KLDRSVLPANMKSGK
+522 KLDQSVLPANMKPGK

-543 LETYKKNSKEEPA
+543 LETYKKDNKEEPA
-556 TIPPVSLTISGLTGL
+556 TIPPVSLKVSGLTGL

-599 ISGNKLDLAPGTE
+599 ISGNKLDLAPGTQ

-617 DVMRSTVS
+617 DTMLSTVS
-625 NHVRSNEQ
+625 NHVGSNEQ
-633 TVRFDKQKPT
+633 TVKFDKQKPT
-643 GHYPTTYGTTSLRL
+643 GHYPDTYGKTSLRL
-657 PKAEGN
+657 PVANEKV
-663 IDLQSRL
+663 DLQSQL

-691 QNQKIAGRNFVDP
+691 QNHKIAGRSFVDSN
-704 DYHYNNFKVSYD
+704 YHYNNFKVSYE
-716 NYTLTVTDSTLGT
+716 NYTVKVTDSTLGT
-729 TTDKRLATDK
+729 TTDKTLATDK
-739 EETYNVDF
+739 EETYKVDF

-774 AEGATVIGGSA
+774 AAGATVIKSEN
-785 DSVNARKVFDGKIQ
+785 DENAKKVFNGIMEYNPLSFNNK
-799 SNLLTFDN
+799 S
-807 QASIIFEIKDP
+807 SIIFEMKDP

-824 RLFNDSSKDKDDYIK
+824 RLFNDSSKGKDDYIK

-860 EKSGDWV
+860 EKSDDWQ

-872 SGEEKVYS
+872 SGQEQVFS
-880 HSLDNIS
+880 HALDNIS

-892 VTVDTKG
+892 ITVDNKKN
-899 GQYSSPSLPELQ
+899 QYGCVSLPELQ
-911 ILGYPLPNADAIMK
+911 ILGYPLPNADTIMK

-937 DKFPQQVLGELI
+937 DKFSQKMLDEL
-949 TKEAAVEASLTSKM
+949 K
-963 FDIAVINTNVE
+963 
-974 ALKNVVD
+974 
-981 ECLAYDKNKETAFKA
+981 
-996 TEDYRAAVNRIKA
+996 IK
-1009 ERVTAEEMAQFKDL
+1009 EMAL
-1023 TEKAAWLNS
+1023 ETSLNS
-1032 KIEAKLADRGYDT
+1032 KIFDVTAINANAG
-1045 DLMGLVDKLTP
+1045 V
-1056 ITEALKLFAK
+1056 LKDCIEKRQLLKK

>member
-1 MDKRL
+1 MDKHL

-19 MMGATLVTHHDSLNT
+19 LMGAALATHHDSLNT
-34 VIAEE
+34 VKAEE

-46 ELPFI
+46 ELPSI

-67 ELSKVGEASQK
+67 ELSKEKVPEK
-78 VKEILAKAQQ
+78 VKEILEKAQQ

-93 QALAE
+93 QELAK

-123 DKTSDPSEKDKVN
+123 DKTSDPTEKDKVN

-148 FVFHDWTKDYSLFWK
+148 FIFHDWTKDYSLFWK

-193 NSGIAEDAS
+193 NSGIAEDTS

-225 YNLDGLDVDIERDS
+225 YNLDGLDVDVEHDS
-239 IPKVNGEVSD
+239 IPKVDKKEDTASV
-249 ENLKRS
+249 ERS
-255 IHVFEEIGKLIGPKG
+255 IQVFEEIGKLIGPKG

-289 LIERGAPYIDLL
+289 LIERGAPYINLL
-301 LVQVYGARGEQG
+301 LVQVYGSQG
-313 EFQNDTKLVTETPEE
+313 EKGVFQNDTKLVTDTPEE

-341 YMVGFSFYEEKAGSG
+341 YMIGFSFYEERAGSG
-356 NLWYDINTRKDEDT
+356 NLWYDINSRKDEDK

-401 SYAVDRDGVAHQ
+401 SYAIDRDGVAHQ

-422 RSQMQVDEITD
+422 RRQTQVDEITD

-439 YSVSKALKQVMLKDK
+439 YSVSKALKTVMLKDK

-464 PDKALREAVIAQV
+464 PDKALREAVMAQV

-498 QSLEGLNKFKKLSQL
+498 QSLEGLNKFKKLAQL

-522 KLDRSVLPANMKSGK
+522 KLDQSVLPANMKPGK

-543 LETYKKNSKEEPA
+543 LETYKKDNKEEPA
-556 TIPPVSLTISGLTGL
+556 TIPPVSLKVSGLTGL

-617 DVMRSTVS
+617 DTMLSTVS
-625 NHVRSNEQ
+625 NHVGSNKQ
-633 TVRFDKQKPT
+633 TVKFDKQKPT
-643 GHYPTTYGTTSLRL
+643 GHYPDTYGKTSLRL
-657 PKAEGN
+657 PVANEKV
-663 IDLQSRL
+663 DLQSQL

-691 QNQKIAGRNFVDP
+691 QNHKIAGRSFVDSN
-704 DYHYNNFKVSYD
+704 YHYNNFKVSYES
-716 NYTLTVTDSTLGT
+716 YTVKVTDSTLGT
-729 TTDKRLATDK
+729 TTDKTLATDK
-739 EETYNVDF
+739 EETYKVDF

-774 AEGATVIGGSA
+774 AEGATVIKSEN
-785 DSVNARKVFDGKIQ
+785 DENAKKVFNGIMEYNPISTQ
-799 SNLLTFDN
+799 NR
-807 QASIIFEIKDP
+807 ASIIFEMKDP

-824 RLFNDSSKDKDDYIK
+824 RLFNDSSKDKKDYIK

-860 EKSGDWV
+860 EKSDDWQ

-872 SGEEKVYS
+872 SGQEQVFS
-880 HSLDNIS
+880 HALDNIS

-892 VTVDTKG
+892 ITVDTKG
-899 GQYSSPSLPELQ
+899 GNYSWPSLPELQ
-911 ILGYPLPNADAIMK
+911 ILGYPLPNADTIMK
-925 TVTAAK
+925 TVTTAK
-931 ELSQQK
+931 GLSQQK
-937 DKFPQQVLGELI
+937 DKFSQKMLDEL
-949 TKEAAVEASLTSKM
+949 K
-963 FDIAVINTNVE
+963 
-974 ALKNVVD
+974 
-981 ECLAYDKNKETAFKA
+981 
-996 TEDYRAAVNRIKA
+996 IK
-1009 ERVTAEEMAQFKDL
+1009 EMAL
-1023 TEKAAWLNS
+1023 ETSLNS
-1032 KIEAKLADRGYDT
+1032 KIFDVTAINANAG
-1045 DLMGLVDKLTP
+1045 V
-1056 ITEALKLFAK
+1056 LKDCIEKRQLLKK

>member
-1 MDKRL
+1 MVYQLGSHDLVPKIRSVQMDKHL

-19 MMGATLVTHHDSLNT
+19 LMGAALATHHDSLNT
-34 VIAEE
+34 VKAEE

-46 ELPFI
+46 ELSSI

-67 ELSKVGEASQK
+67 ELSKAGQESQK

-93 QALAE
+93 QELAK

-123 DKTSDPSEKDKVN
+123 DKTSDPTEKDKVN

-148 FVFHDWTKDYSLFWK
+148 FIFHDWTKDYSLFWK

-193 NSGIAEDAS
+193 NSGIAEDTS

-225 YNLDGLDVDIERDS
+225 YNLDGLDVDVEHDS
-239 IPKVNGEVSD
+239 IPKVNGKASD

-255 IHVFEEIGKLIGPKG
+255 IQVFEEIGKLIGPKG
-270 ADKSR
+270 VDKSR

-313 EFQNDTKLVTETPEE
+313 EFQNDTRLVTETPEE

-341 YMVGFSFYEEKAGSG
+341 YMIGFSFYEERAGSG
-356 NLWYDINTRKDEDT
+356 NLWYDINVEDES
-370 ANGINT
+370 NPNVGKEIK
-376 DITGTRAE
+376 GTRAE
-384 RYARWQPKTG
+384 RYAKWQPKTG

-401 SYAVDRDGVAHQ
+401 SYAVDRDGVAH
-413 PEKVAQQDK
+413 PKK
-422 RSQMQVDEITD
+422 NGYKNPKLD
-433 NIFHSD
+433 NIVTSD
-439 YSVSKALKQVMLKDK
+439 YSVSKALKTVMLKDK

-464 PDKALREAVIAQV
+464 PDKALREAVMAQV

-498 QSLEGLNKFKKLSQL
+498 QSLEGLNKFKKLAQL

-522 KLDRSVLPANMKSGK
+522 KLDQSVLPANMKPGK

-543 LETYKKNSKEEPA
+543 LETYKKDNKEEPA
-556 TIPPVSLTISGLTGL
+556 TIPPVSLKVSGLTGL

-591 LTSLEKVD
+591 LTFLEKVD

-617 DVMRSTVS
+617 DTMLSTVS
-625 NHVRSNEQ
+625 NHVGSNEQ
-633 TVRFDKQKPT
+633 TVKFDKQKPT
-643 GHYPTTYGTTSLRL
+643 GHYPDTYGKTSLRL
-657 PKAEGN
+657 PVANEKV
-663 IDLQSRL
+663 DLQSQL

-691 QNQKIAGRNFVDP
+691 QNHKIAGRSFVDSN
-704 DYHYNNFKVSYD
+704 YHYNNFKVSYE
-716 NYTLTVTDSTLGT
+716 NYTVKVTDSTLGT
-729 TTDKRLATDK
+729 TTDKTLATDK
-739 EETYNVDF
+739 EETYKVDF

-774 AEGATVIGGSA
+774 AAGATVIKSEN
-785 DSVNARKVFDGKIQ
+785 DENAKKVFNGIMEYNPLSFNNK
-799 SNLLTFDN
+799 S
-807 QASIIFEIKDP
+807 SIIFEMKDP

-824 RLFNDSSKDKDDYIK
+824 RLFNDSSKGKDDYIK

-860 EKSGDWV
+860 EKSDDWQ

-872 SGEEKVYS
+872 SGQEQVFS
-880 HSLDNIS
+880 HALDNIS

-892 VTVDTKG
+892 ITVDNKKN
-899 GQYSSPSLPELQ
+899 QYGCVSLPELQ
-911 ILGYPLPNADAIMK
+911 ILGYPLPNTDTIMK

-937 DKFPQQVLGELI
+937 DKFSQKMLDEL
-949 TKEAAVEASLTSKM
+949 K
-963 FDIAVINTNVE
+963 
-974 ALKNVVD
+974 
-981 ECLAYDKNKETAFKA
+981 
-996 TEDYRAAVNRIKA
+996 IK
-1009 ERVTAEEMAQFKDL
+1009 EMAL
-1023 TEKAAWLNS
+1023 ETSLNS
-1032 KIEAKLADRGYDT
+1032 KIFDVTAINANAG
-1045 DLMGLVDKLTP
+1045 V
-1056 ITEALKLFAK
+1056 LKDCIEKRQLLKK

>member
-1 MDKRL
+1 MDKHL

-19 MMGATLVTHHDSLNT
+19 LMGAALATHHDSLNT
-34 VIAEE
+34 VKAEE

-46 ELPFI
+46 ELSSI

-67 ELSKVGEASQK
+67 ELSKEKVPEK

-93 QALAE
+93 QELTK

-123 DKTSDPSEKDKVN
+123 DKTSDPTEKDKVN

-148 FVFHDWTKDYSLFWK
+148 FIFHDWTKDYSLFWK

-193 NSGIAEDAS
+193 NSGIAEDTS
-202 KYPNTPEGNKALA
+202 KYTNTPEGNKALA

-225 YNLDGLDVDIERDS
+225 YNLDGLDVDVEHDS
-239 IPKVNGEVSD
+239 IPKVDKKEDTAGVE
-249 ENLKRS
+249 RS
-255 IHVFEEIGKLIGPKG
+255 IQVFEEIGKLIGPKG
-270 ADKSR
+270 VDKSR

-289 LIERGAPYIDLL
+289 LIERGAPYINLL
-301 LVQVYGARGEQG
+301 LVQVYGSQG
-313 EFQNDTKLVTETPEE
+313 EKGGWEPVSNRPEKTMEE

-341 YMVGFSFYEEKAGSG
+341 YMIGFSFYEERAGSG
-356 NLWYDINTRKDEDT
+356 NLWYDINSRKDEDT

-394 GVKGGIF
+394 GIKGGIF
-401 SYAVDRDGVAHQ
+401 SYAIDRDGVAHQ
-413 PEKVAQQDK
+413 PKQIAEKDK
-422 RSQMQVDEITD
+422 QNVKNNQPQIPEITD

-439 YSVSKALKQVMLKDK
+439 YSVSKALKTVMLKDK

-464 PDKALREAVIAQV
+464 PDKALREAVMAQV

-498 QSLEGLNKFKKLSQL
+498 QSLEGLNKFKKLAQL

-522 KLDRSVLPANMKSGK
+522 KLDRSVLPANMKPGK

-543 LETYKKNSKEEPA
+543 LETYKKDNKEEPA
-556 TIPPVSLTISGLTGL
+556 TIPPVSLKVSGLTGL

-617 DVMRSTVS
+617 DTMLSTVS
-625 NHVRSNEQ
+625 NHVGSNEQ
-633 TVRFDKQKPT
+633 TVKFDKQKPT
-643 GHYPTTYGTTSLRL
+643 GHYPDTYGKTSLRL
-657 PKAEGN
+657 PVAEGN
-663 IDLQSRL
+663 IDLQSQL

-691 QNQKIAGRNFVDP
+691 QNHKIAGRSFVDSN
-704 DYHYNNFKVSYD
+704 YHYNNFKVSYE
-716 NYTLTVTDSTLGT
+716 NYTVKVTDSTLGT
-729 TTDKRLATDK
+729 TTDKTLATDK
-739 EETYNVDF
+739 EETYKVDF

-774 AEGATVIGGSA
+774 AAGATVIKSEN
-785 DSVNARKVFDGKIQ
+785 DENAKKVFNGIMEYNPLSFNNK
-799 SNLLTFDN
+799 S
-807 QASIIFEIKDP
+807 SIIFEMKDP

-824 RLFNDSSKDKDDYIK
+824 RLFNDNSKGKDDYIK

-860 EKSGDWV
+860 EKSDDWQ

-872 SGEEKVYS
+872 SGQEQVFS
-880 HSLDNIS
+880 HALDNIS

-892 VTVDTKG
+892 ITVDNKKN
-899 GQYSSPSLPELQ
+899 QYGYVSLPELQ
-911 ILGYPLPNADAIMK
+911 ILGYPLPNADTIMK

-937 DKFPQQVLGELI
+937 DKFSQKMLDEL
-949 TKEAAVEASLTSKM
+949 K
-963 FDIAVINTNVE
+963 
-974 ALKNVVD
+974 
-981 ECLAYDKNKETAFKA
+981 
-996 TEDYRAAVNRIKA
+996 IK
-1009 ERVTAEEMAQFKDL
+1009 EMAL
-1023 TEKAAWLNS
+1023 ETSLNS
-1032 KIEAKLADRGYDT
+1032 KIFDVTAINANAG
-1045 DLMGLVDKLTP
+1045 V
-1056 ITEALKLFAK
+1056 LKDCIEKRQLLKK

>member
-1 MDKRL
+1 MDKHL

-19 MMGATLVTHHDSLNT
+19 LMGAALATHHDSLNT
-34 VIAEE
+34 VKAEE

-46 ELPFI
+46 ELPSI

-67 ELSKVGEASQK
+67 ELSKAGQESQK

-93 QALAE
+93 QELAK

-123 DKTSDPSEKDKVN
+123 DKTSDPTEKDKVN

-148 FVFHDWTKDYSLFWK
+148 FIFHDWTKDYSLFWK

-193 NSGIAEDAS
+193 NSGIAEDTS

-225 YNLDGLDVDIERDS
+225 YNLDGLDVDVEHDS
-239 IPKVNGEVSD
+239 IPKVNGKASD

-255 IHVFEEIGKLIGPKG
+255 IQVFEEIGKLIGPKG
-270 ADKSR
+270 VDKSR

-289 LIERGAPYIDLL
+289 LIERGAPYINLL
-301 LVQVYGARGEQG
+301 LVQIYGSQG
-313 EFQNDTKLVTETPEE
+313 EKGVFQNDTKLVTDTPEE

-341 YMVGFSFYEEKAGSG
+341 YMIGFSFYEENAQEG
-356 NLWYDINTRKDEDT
+356 NLWYDINSRKDEDT
-370 ANGINT
+370 ANGINS

-401 SYAVDRDGVAHQ
+401 SYAIDRDGVAH
-413 PEKVAQQDK
+413 PKK
-422 RSQMQVDEITD
+422 NGYKNPKLD
-433 NIFHSD
+433 NIVTSD
-439 YSVSKALKQVMLKDK
+439 YSVSKALKTVMLKDK
-454 SYDLIDEKDF
+454 SYDRIDEKDF
-464 PDKALREAVIAQV
+464 PDKALREAVMAQV

-498 QSLEGLNKFKKLSQL
+498 QSLEGLNKFKKLAQL
-513 DLIGLSRIT
+513 DLIGLSCIT
-522 KLDRSVLPANMKSGK
+522 KLDQSVLPANMKPGK

-543 LETYKKNSKEEPA
+543 LETYKKDNKEEPA
-556 TIPPVSLTISGLTGL
+556 TIPPVSLKVSGLTGL

-617 DVMRSTVS
+617 DTMLSTVS
-625 NHVRSNEQ
+625 NHVGSKKQ
-633 TVRFDKQKPT
+633 TVKFDKQKPT
-643 GHYPTTYGTTSLRL
+643 GHYPDTYGKTSLRL
-657 PKAEGN
+657 PVANEKV
-663 IDLQSRL
+663 DLQSQL

-691 QNQKIAGRNFVDP
+691 QNHKIAGRSFVDSN
-704 DYHYNNFKVSYD
+704 YHYNNFKVSYE
-716 NYTLTVTDSTLGT
+716 NYTVKVTDSTLGT
-729 TTDKRLATDK
+729 TTDKTLATDK
-739 EETYNVDF
+739 EETYKVDF

-774 AEGATVIGGSA
+774 AEGATVIKSEN
-785 DSVNARKVFDGKIQ
+785 DENAKKVFNGIMEYNPISTQ
-799 SNLLTFDN
+799 NR
-807 QASIIFEIKDP
+807 ASIIFEIKDP

-824 RLFNDSSKDKDDYIK
+824 RLFNDSSKDKKDYIK

-860 EKSGDWV
+860 EKSDDWQ

-872 SGEEKVYS
+872 SGQEQVFS
-880 HSLDNIS
+880 HALDNIS

-892 VTVDTKG
+892 ITVDTKG
-899 GQYSSPSLPELQ
+899 GNYSWPSLPELQ
-911 ILGYPLPNADAIMK
+911 ILGYPLPNADTIMK
-925 TVTAAK
+925 TVTTAK
-931 ELSQQK
+931 GLSQQK
-937 DKFPQQVLGELI
+937 DKFSQKMLDEL
-949 TKEAAVEASLTSKM
+949 K
-963 FDIAVINTNVE
+963 
-974 ALKNVVD
+974 
-981 ECLAYDKNKETAFKA
+981 
-996 TEDYRAAVNRIKA
+996 IK
-1009 ERVTAEEMAQFKDL
+1009 EMAL
-1023 TEKAAWLNS
+1023 ETSLNS
-1032 KIEAKLADRGYDT
+1032 KIFDVTAINANAG
-1045 DLMGLVDKLTP
+1045 V
-1056 ITEALKLFAK
+1056 LKDCIEKRQLLKK

>member
-1 MDKRL
+1 MDKHL

-19 MMGATLVTHHDSLNT
+19 LMGAALATHHDSLNT
-34 VIAEE
+34 VKAEE

-46 ELPFI
+46 ELSSI

-67 ELSKVGEASQK
+67 ELSKEKVPEK

-93 QALAE
+93 QELAK

-123 DKTSDPSEKDKVN
+123 DKTSDPTEKDKVN

-148 FVFHDWTKDYSLFWK
+148 FIFHDWTKDYSLFWK

-193 NSGIAEDAS
+193 NSGIAEDTS

-225 YNLDGLDVDIERDS
+225 YNLDGLDVDVEHDS
-239 IPKVNGEVSD
+239 IPKVDKKEDTAGVE
-249 ENLKRS
+249 RS
-255 IHVFEEIGKLIGPKG
+255 IQVFEEIGKLIGPKG

-289 LIERGAPYIDLL
+289 LIERGAPYINLL
-301 LVQVYGARGEQG
+301 LVQVYGSQG
-313 EFQNDTKLVTETPEE
+313 EKGVFQNDTKLVTDTPEE

-341 YMVGFSFYEEKAGSG
+341 YMIGFSFYEENAQEG
-356 NLWYDINTRKDEDT
+356 NLWYDISERKESDT
-370 ANGINT
+370 TGLSSS
-376 DITGTRAE
+376 ITATRAE
-384 RYARWQPKTG
+384 RYAKWQPKTG

-401 SYAVDRDGVAHQ
+401 SYAIDRDGVAHQ
-413 PEKVAQQDK
+413 PKKYAKQKEFKDA
-422 RSQMQVDEITD
+422 TD

-439 YSVSKALKQVMLKDK
+439 YSVSKALKTVMLKDK

-464 PDKALREAVIAQV
+464 PDKALREAVMAQV

-498 QSLEGLNKFKKLSQL
+498 QSLEGLNKFKKLAQL

-522 KLDRSVLPANMKSGK
+522 KLDQSVLPANMKPGK

-543 LETYKKNSKEEPA
+543 LETYKKDNKEEPA
-556 TIPPVSLTISGLTGL
+556 TIPPVSLKVSGLTGL

-599 ISGNKLDLAPGTE
+599 ISGNKLDLAPGTQ

-617 DVMRSTVS
+617 DTMLSTVS
-625 NHVRSNEQ
+625 NHVGSNEQ
-633 TVRFDKQKPT
+633 TVKFDKQKPT
-643 GHYPTTYGTTSLRL
+643 GHYPDTYGKTSLRL
-657 PKAEGN
+657 PVANEKV
-663 IDLQSRL
+663 DLQSQL

-691 QNQKIAGRNFVDP
+691 QNHKIAGRSFVDSN
-704 DYHYNNFKVSYD
+704 YHYNNFKVSYE
-716 NYTLTVTDSTLGT
+716 NYTVKVTDSTLGT
-729 TTDKRLATDK
+729 TTDKTLATDK
-739 EETYNVDF
+739 EETYKVDF

-785 DSVNARKVFDGKIQ
+785 DSQAALKAFDGVIEYNPISTQ
-799 SNLLTFDN
+799 NR
-807 QASIIFEIKDP
+807 ASIIFEMKDP

-824 RLFNDSSKDKDDYIK
+824 RLFNDSSKGKDDYIK

-850 NAEADVKTSL
+850 NAKADVKTSL
-860 EKSGDWV
+860 EKSDDWQ

-872 SGEEKVYS
+872 SGQEQVFS
-880 HSLDNIS
+880 HALDNIS

-892 VTVDTKG
+892 ITVDNKKN
-899 GQYSSPSLPELQ
+899 QYGYVSLPELQ
-911 ILGYPLPNADAIMK
+911 ILGYPLPNADTIMK
-925 TVTAAK
+925 TVTTAK
-931 ELSQQK
+931 GLSQQK
-937 DKFPQQVLGELI
+937 DKFSQKMLDEL
-949 TKEAAVEASLTSKM
+949 K
-963 FDIAVINTNVE
+963 
-974 ALKNVVD
+974 
-981 ECLAYDKNKETAFKA
+981 
-996 TEDYRAAVNRIKA
+996 IK
-1009 ERVTAEEMAQFKDL
+1009 EMAL
-1023 TEKAAWLNS
+1023 ETSLNS
-1032 KIEAKLADRGYDT
+1032 KIFDVTAINANAG
-1045 DLMGLVDKLTP
+1045 V
-1056 ITEALKLFAK
+1056 LKDCIEKRQLLKK

>member
-1 MDKRL
+1 MDKHL

-19 MMGATLVTHHDSLNT
+19 LMGAALATHHDSLNT
-34 VIAEE
+34 VKAEE

-46 ELPFI
+46 ELSSI

-67 ELSKVGEASQK
+67 ELSKAGQESQK

-93 QALAE
+93 QELAK

-123 DKTSDPSEKDKVN
+123 DKTSDPTEKDKVN

-148 FVFHDWTKDYSLFWK
+148 FIFHDWTKDYSLFWK

-193 NSGIAEDAS
+193 NSGIAEDTS

-225 YNLDGLDVDIERDS
+225 YNLDGLDVDVEHDS
-239 IPKVNGEVSD
+239 IPKVDKKEDTAGVE
-249 ENLKRS
+249 RS
-255 IHVFEEIGKLIGPKG
+255 IQVFEEIGKLIGPKG
-270 ADKSR
+270 VDKSR

-289 LIERGAPYIDLL
+289 LIERGAPYINLL
-301 LVQVYGARGEQG
+301 LVQVYGSQG
-313 EFQNDTKLVTETPEE
+313 EKGGWEPVSNRPERTMEE

-341 YMVGFSFYEEKAGSG
+341 YMIGFSFYEERAGSG
-356 NLWYDINTRKDEDT
+356 NLWYDINVEDES
-370 ANGINT
+370 NPNIGKEIK
-376 DITGTRAE
+376 GTRAE
-384 RYARWQPKTG
+384 RYAKWQPKTG

-401 SYAVDRDGVAHQ
+401 SYAVDRDGVAH
-413 PEKVAQQDK
+413 PKK
-422 RSQMQVDEITD
+422 NGYKNPKLD
-433 NIFHSD
+433 NIVTSD
-439 YSVSKALKQVMLKDK
+439 YSVSKALKTVMLKDK

-464 PDKALREAVIAQV
+464 PDKALREAVMAQV

-498 QSLEGLNKFKKLSQL
+498 QSLEGLNKFKKLAQL

-522 KLDRSVLPANMKSGK
+522 KLDQSVLPANMKPGK

-543 LETYKKNSKEEPA
+543 LETYKKDNKEEPA
-556 TIPPVSLTISGLTGL
+556 TIPPVSLKVSGLTGL

-617 DVMRSTVS
+617 DTMLSTVS
-625 NHVRSNEQ
+625 NHVGSNEQ
-633 TVRFDKQKPT
+633 TVKFDKQKPT
-643 GHYPTTYGTTSLRL
+643 GHYPDTYGKTSLRL
-657 PKAEGN
+657 PVAEGN
-663 IDLQSRL
+663 IDLQSQL

-691 QNQKIAGRNFVDP
+691 QNHKIAGRSFVDSN
-704 DYHYNNFKVSYD
+704 YHYNNFKVSYE
-716 NYTLTVTDSTLGT
+716 NYTVKVTDSTLGT
-729 TTDKRLATDK
+729 TTDKTLATDK
-739 EETYNVDF
+739 EETYKVDF

-785 DSVNARKVFDGKIQ
+785 DKEMSRNVFDGSLGGDR
-799 SNLLTFDN
+799 SNLLGMSGPKST
-807 QASIIFEIKDP
+807 IIFNLKESGIVKHWRFFNDRARSPQNPAEDIQEIKLQVFD
-818 SLAKYW
+818 SEKYDIET
-824 RLFNDSSKDKDDYIK
+824 LLKTPNQFDKDDYWIT
-839 EAKLEVFTGQL
+839 V
-850 NAEADVKTSL
+850 DSY
-860 EKSGDWV
+860 KSKSE
-867 TVSTY
+867 TVNNY
-872 SGEEKVYS
+872 DQVLKM
-880 HSLDNIS
+880 NS

-899 GQYSSPSLPELQ
+899 GNYSWPSLPELQ
-911 ILGYPLPNADAIMK
+911 ILGYPLPNADTIMK
-925 TVTAAK
+925 TVTIAK
-931 ELSQQK
+931 GLSQQK
-937 DKFPQQVLGELI
+937 DKFSQKMLDEL
-949 TKEAAVEASLTSKM
+949 K
-963 FDIAVINTNVE
+963 
-974 ALKNVVD
+974 
-981 ECLAYDKNKETAFKA
+981 
-996 TEDYRAAVNRIKA
+996 IK
-1009 ERVTAEEMAQFKDL
+1009 EMAL
-1023 TEKAAWLNS
+1023 ETSLNS
-1032 KIEAKLADRGYDT
+1032 KIFDVTAINANAG
-1045 DLMGLVDKLTP
+1045 V
-1056 ITEALKLFAK
+1056 LKDCIEKRQLLKK

>member
-1 MDKRL
+1 MDKHL

-19 MMGATLVTHHDSLNT
+19 LMGAALATHHDSLNT
-34 VIAEE
+34 VKAEE

-46 ELPFI
+46 ELSSI

-67 ELSKVGEASQK
+67 ELSKEKVPEK

-93 QALAE
+93 QELTK

-123 DKTSDPSEKDKVN
+123 DKTSDPTEKDKVN

-148 FVFHDWTKDYSLFWK
+148 FIFHDWTKDYSLFWK

-193 NSGIAEDAS
+193 NSGIAEDTS

-225 YNLDGLDVDIERDS
+225 YNLDGLDVDVEHDS
-239 IPKVNGEVSD
+239 IPKVNGKASD

-255 IHVFEEIGKLIGPKG
+255 IDVFEEIGKLIGPKG
-270 ADKSR
+270 VDKSR

-341 YMVGFSFYEEKAGSG
+341 YMIGFSFYEERAGSG
-356 NLWYDINTRKDEDT
+356 NLWYDINSRKDDDK

-401 SYAVDRDGVAHQ
+401 SYAIDRDGVAHQ
-413 PEKVAQQDK
+413 PKQIAEKDK
-422 RSQMQVDEITD
+422 QNVKNNQPQIPEITD

-439 YSVSKALKQVMLKDK
+439 YSVSKALKTVMLKDK

-464 PDKALREAVIAQV
+464 PDKALREAVMAQV

-498 QSLEGLNKFKKLSQL
+498 QSLEGLNKFKKLAQL

-522 KLDRSVLPANMKSGK
+522 KLDQSVLPANMKPGK

-543 LETYKKNSKEEPA
+543 LETYKKDNKEEPA
-556 TIPPVSLTISGLTGL
+556 TIPPVSLKVSGLTGL

-617 DVMRSTVS
+617 DTMLSTIS
-625 NHVRSNEQ
+625 NHVGSNEQ
-633 TVRFDKQKPT
+633 TVKFDKQKPT
-643 GHYPTTYGTTSLRL
+643 GHYPDTYGKTSLRL
-657 PKAEGN
+657 PVAEGN
-663 IDLQSRL
+663 IDLQSQL

-691 QNQKIAGRNFVDP
+691 QNHKIAGRSFVDSN
-704 DYHYNNFKVSYD
+704 YHYNNFKVSYE
-716 NYTLTVTDSTLGT
+716 NYTVKVTDSTLGT
-729 TTDKRLATDK
+729 TTDKTLATDK
-739 EETYNVDF
+739 EETYKVDF

-785 DSVNARKVFDGKIQ
+785 DSQAALKAFDGVIEYNPISTQ
-799 SNLLTFDN
+799 NR
-807 QASIIFEIKDP
+807 ASIIFEMKDP

-824 RLFNDSSKDKDDYIK
+824 RLFNDSSKGEDDYIK
-839 EAKLEVFTGQL
+839 EAKPEVFTGQL

-860 EKSGDWV
+860 EKSDDWQ

-872 SGEEKVYS
+872 SGQEQVFS
-880 HSLDNIS
+880 HALDNIS

-899 GQYSSPSLPELQ
+899 GNYSWPSLPELQ
-911 ILGYPLPNADAIMK
+911 ILGYPLPNADTIMK
-925 TVTAAK
+925 TVTTAK

-937 DKFPQQVLGELI
+937 DKFSQKILDEL
-949 TKEAAVEASLTSKM
+949 K
-963 FDIAVINTNVE
+963 
-974 ALKNVVD
+974 
-981 ECLAYDKNKETAFKA
+981 
-996 TEDYRAAVNRIKA
+996 IK
-1009 ERVTAEEMAQFKDL
+1009 EMAL
-1023 TEKAAWLNS
+1023 ETSLNS
-1032 KIEAKLADRGYDT
+1032 KIFDVTAIDANAG
-1045 DLMGLVDKLTP
+1045 V
-1056 ITEALKLFAK
+1056 LKDCIEKRQLLKK

>member
-1 MDKRL
+1 MDKHL

-19 MMGATLVTHHDSLNT
+19 LMGAALATHHDSLNT
-34 VIAEE
+34 VKAEE

-46 ELPFI
+46 ELSSI

-67 ELSKVGEASQK
+67 ELSKEKVPEK

-93 QALAE
+93 QELTK

-123 DKTSDPSEKDKVN
+123 DKTSDPTEKDKVN

-148 FVFHDWTKDYSLFWK
+148 FIFHDWTKDYSLFWK

-193 NSGIAEDAS
+193 NSGIAEDTS

-225 YNLDGLDVDIERDS
+225 YNLDGLDVDVEHDS
-239 IPKVNGEVSD
+239 IPKVNGKASD

-255 IHVFEEIGKLIGPKG
+255 IDVFEEIGKLIGPKG
-270 ADKSR
+270 VDKSR

-341 YMVGFSFYEEKAGSG
+341 YMIGFSFYEERAGSG
-356 NLWYDINTRKDEDT
+356 NLWYDINSRKDDDK

-401 SYAVDRDGVAHQ
+401 SYAIDRDGVAHQ
-413 PEKVAQQDK
+413 PKQIAEKDK
-422 RSQMQVDEITD
+422 QNVKNNQPQIPEITD

-439 YSVSKALKQVMLKDK
+439 YSVSKALKTVMLKDK

-464 PDKALREAVIAQV
+464 PDKALREAVMTQV

-498 QSLEGLNKFKKLSQL
+498 QSLEGLNKFKKLAQL

-522 KLDRSVLPANMKSGK
+522 KLDQSVLPANMKPGK

-543 LETYKKNSKEEPA
+543 LETYKKDNKEEPA
-556 TIPPVSLTISGLTGL
+556 TIPPVSLKVSGLTGL

-617 DVMRSTVS
+617 DTMLSTIS
-625 NHVRSNEQ
+625 NHVGSNEQ
-633 TVRFDKQKPT
+633 TVKFDKQKPT
-643 GHYPTTYGTTSLRL
+643 GHYPDTYGKTSLRL
-657 PKAEGN
+657 PVAEGN
-663 IDLQSRL
+663 IDLQSQL

-691 QNQKIAGRNFVDP
+691 QNHKIAGRSFVDSN
-704 DYHYNNFKVSYD
+704 YHYNNFKVSYE
-716 NYTLTVTDSTLGT
+716 NYTVKVTDSTLGT
-729 TTDKRLATDK
+729 TTDKTLATDK
-739 EETYNVDF
+739 EETYKVDF

-785 DSVNARKVFDGKIQ
+785 DSQAALKAFDGVIEYNPISTQ
-799 SNLLTFDN
+799 NR
-807 QASIIFEIKDP
+807 ASIIFEMKDP

-824 RLFNDSSKDKDDYIK
+824 RLFNDSSKGEDDYIK

-860 EKSGDWV
+860 EKSDDWQ

-872 SGEEKVYS
+872 SGQEQVFS
-880 HSLDNIS
+880 HALDNIS

-899 GQYSSPSLPELQ
+899 GNYSWPSLPELQ
-911 ILGYPLPNADAIMK
+911 ILGYPLPNADTIMK
-925 TVTAAK
+925 TVTTAK

-937 DKFPQQVLGELI
+937 DKFSQKILDEL
-949 TKEAAVEASLTSKM
+949 K
-963 FDIAVINTNVE
+963 
-974 ALKNVVD
+974 
-981 ECLAYDKNKETAFKA
+981 
-996 TEDYRAAVNRIKA
+996 IK
-1009 ERVTAEEMAQFKDL
+1009 EMAL
-1023 TEKAAWLNS
+1023 ETSLNS
-1032 KIEAKLADRGYDT
+1032 KIFDVTAIDANAG
-1045 DLMGLVDKLTP
+1045 V
-1056 ITEALKLFAK
+1056 LKDCIEKRQLLKK

>member
-1 MDKRL
+1 MDKHL

-19 MMGATLVTHHDSLNT
+19 LMGAALATHHDSLNT
-34 VIAEE
+34 VKAEE

-46 ELPFI
+46 ELSSI

-67 ELSKVGEASQK
+67 ELSKAGQESQK

-93 QALAE
+93 QELAK

-123 DKTSDPSEKDKVN
+123 DKTSDPTEKDKVN

-148 FVFHDWTKDYSLFWK
+148 FIFHDWTKDYSLFWK

-193 NSGIAEDAS
+193 NSGIAEDTS

-225 YNLDGLDVDIERDS
+225 YNLDGLDVDVEHDS
-239 IPKVNGEVSD
+239 IPKVNGKASD

-255 IHVFEEIGKLIGPKG
+255 IDVFEEIGKLIGPKG

-341 YMVGFSFYEEKAGSG
+341 YMIGFSFYEERAGSG
-356 NLWYDINTRKDEDT
+356 NLWYDINSRKDEDT

-394 GVKGGIF
+394 GIKGGIF
-401 SYAVDRDGVAHQ
+401 SYAIDRDGVAHQ
-413 PEKVAQQDK
+413 PKQIAEKDK
-422 RSQMQVDEITD
+422 QNVKNNQPQIPEITD

-439 YSVSKALKQVMLKDK
+439 YSISKALKTVMLKDK

-464 PDKALREAVIAQV
+464 PDKALREAVMAQV

-498 QSLEGLNKFKKLSQL
+498 QSLEGLNKFKKLAQL

-522 KLDRSVLPANMKSGK
+522 KLDQSVLPANMKPGK

-543 LETYKKNSKEEPA
+543 LETYKKDNKEEPA
-556 TIPPVSLTISGLTGL
+556 TIPPVSLKVSGLTGL

-617 DVMRSTVS
+617 DTMLSTIS
-625 NHVRSNEQ
+625 NHVGSNEQ
-633 TVRFDKQKPT
+633 TVKFDKQKPT
-643 GHYPTTYGTTSLRL
+643 GHYPDTYGKTSLRL
-657 PKAEGN
+657 PVANEKV
-663 IDLQSRL
+663 DLQSQL

-691 QNQKIAGRNFVDP
+691 QNHKIAGRSFVDSN
-704 DYHYNNFKVSYD
+704 YHYNNFKVSYE
-716 NYTLTVTDSTLGT
+716 NYTVKVTDSTLGT
-729 TTDKRLATDK
+729 TTDKTLATDK
-739 EETYNVDF
+739 EETYKIDF

-774 AEGATVIGGSA
+774 AAGATVIKSEN
-785 DSVNARKVFDGKIQ
+785 DENAKKVFNGIMEYNPLSFNNK
-799 SNLLTFDN
+799 S
-807 QASIIFEIKDP
+807 SIIFEMKDP

-824 RLFNDSSKDKDDYIK
+824 RLFNDNSKGKDDYIK

-860 EKSGDWV
+860 EKSVDWQ

-872 SGEEKVYS
+872 SGQEQVFS
-880 HSLDNIS
+880 HALDNIS

-892 VTVDTKG
+892 ITVDNKKN
-899 GQYSSPSLPELQ
+899 QYGYVSLPELQ
-911 ILGYPLPNADAIMK
+911 ILGYPLPNADTIMK
-925 TVTAAK
+925 TVTTAK
-931 ELSQQK
+931 GLSQQK
-937 DKFPQQVLGELI
+937 DKFSQKMLDEL
-949 TKEAAVEASLTSKM
+949 K
-963 FDIAVINTNVE
+963 
-974 ALKNVVD
+974 
-981 ECLAYDKNKETAFKA
+981 
-996 TEDYRAAVNRIKA
+996 IK
-1009 ERVTAEEMAQFKDL
+1009 EMAL
-1023 TEKAAWLNS
+1023 ETSLNS
-1032 KIEAKLADRGYDT
+1032 KIFDVTAINANAG
-1045 DLMGLVDKLTP
+1045 V
-1056 ITEALKLFAK
+1056 LKDCIEKMQLLKK

>member
-1 MDKRL
+1 MDKHL

-19 MMGATLVTHHDSLNT
+19 LMGAALATHHDSLNT
-34 VIAEE
+34 VKAEE

-46 ELPFI
+46 ELSSI

-67 ELSKVGEASQK
+67 ELSKEKVPEK

-93 QALAE
+93 QELTK

-123 DKTSDPSEKDKVN
+123 DKTSDPTEKDKVN

-148 FVFHDWTKDYSLFWK
+148 FIFHDWTKDYSLFWK

-193 NSGIAEDAS
+193 NSGIAEDTS

-225 YNLDGLDVDIERDS
+225 YNLDGLDVDVEHDS
-239 IPKVNGEVSD
+239 IPKVNGKAND

-255 IHVFEEIGKLIGPKG
+255 IDVFEEIGKLIGPKG
-270 ADKSR
+270 VDKSR

-289 LIERGAPYIDLL
+289 LIERGAPYINLL
-301 LVQVYGARGEQG
+301 LVQIYGSQG
-313 EFQNDTKLVTETPEE
+313 EKGVFQNDTKLVTDTPEE

-341 YMVGFSFYEEKAGSG
+341 YMIGFSFYEERAGSG
-356 NLWYDINTRKDEDT
+356 NLWYDINSRKDDDK

-401 SYAVDRDGVAHQ
+401 SYAIDRDGVAHQ
-413 PEKVAQQDK
+413 PKQIAEKDK
-422 RSQMQVDEITD
+422 QNVKNNQPQIPEITD

-439 YSVSKALKQVMLKDK
+439 YSVSKALKTVMLKDK

-464 PDKALREAVIAQV
+464 PDKALREAVMAQV

-498 QSLEGLNKFKKLSQL
+498 QSLEGLNKFKKLAQL

-522 KLDRSVLPANMKSGK
+522 KLDQSVLPANMKPGK

-543 LETYKKNSKEEPA
+543 LETYKKDNKEEPA
-556 TIPPVSLTISGLTGL
+556 TIPPVSLKVSGLTGL

-617 DVMRSTVS
+617 DTMLSTVS
-625 NHVRSNEQ
+625 NHVGSNEQ
-633 TVRFDKQKPT
+633 TVKFDKQKPT
-643 GHYPTTYGTTSLRL
+643 GHYPDTYGKTSLRL
-657 PKAEGN
+657 PVANEKV
-663 IDLQSRL
+663 DLQSQL

-691 QNQKIAGRNFVDP
+691 QNHKIAGRSFVDSN
-704 DYHYNNFKVSYD
+704 YHYNNFKVSYE
-716 NYTLTVTDSTLGT
+716 NYTVKVTDSTLGT
-729 TTDKRLATDK
+729 TTDKTLATDK
-739 EETYNVDF
+739 EETYKVDF

-774 AEGATVIGGSA
+774 AEGATVIKSEN
-785 DSVNARKVFDGKIQ
+785 DENAKKVFNGIMEYNPISTQ
-799 SNLLTFDN
+799 NR
-807 QASIIFEIKDP
+807 ASIIFEIKDP

-824 RLFNDSSKDKDDYIK
+824 RLFNDSSKDKKDYIK

-860 EKSGDWV
+860 EKSDDWQ

-872 SGEEKVYS
+872 SGQEQVFS
-880 HSLDNIS
+880 HALDNIS

-899 GQYSSPSLPELQ
+899 GNYSWPSLPELQ
-911 ILGYPLPNADAIMK
+911 ILGYPLPNADTIME
-925 TVTAAK
+925 TVTTAK

-937 DKFPQQVLGELI
+937 DKFSQKMLDEL
-949 TKEAAVEASLTSKM
+949 K
-963 FDIAVINTNVE
+963 
-974 ALKNVVD
+974 
-981 ECLAYDKNKETAFKA
+981 
-996 TEDYRAAVNRIKA
+996 IK
-1009 ERVTAEEMAQFKDL
+1009 EMAL
-1023 TEKAAWLNS
+1023 ETSLNS
-1032 KIEAKLADRGYDT
+1032 KIFDVTAINANAG
-1045 DLMGLVDKLTP
+1045 V
-1056 ITEALKLFAK
+1056 LKDCIEKRQLLKK

>member
-1 MDKRL
+1 MDKHL

-19 MMGATLVTHHDSLNT
+19 LMGAALATHHDSLNT
-34 VIAEE
+34 VKAEE

-46 ELPFI
+46 ELPSI

-67 ELSKVGEASQK
+67 ELSKAGQESQK

-93 QALAE
+93 QELAK

-123 DKTSDPSEKDKVN
+123 DKTSDPTEKDKVN

-148 FVFHDWTKDYSLFWK
+148 FIFHDWTKDYSLFWK

-193 NSGIAEDAS
+193 NSGIAEDTS

-225 YNLDGLDVDIERDS
+225 YNLDGLDVDVEHDS
-239 IPKVNGEVSD
+239 IPKVDKKEDTAGVE
-249 ENLKRS
+249 RS
-255 IHVFEEIGKLIGPKG
+255 IQVFEEIGKLIGPKG
-270 ADKSR
+270 VDKSR

-289 LIERGAPYIDLL
+289 LIERGAPYINLL
-301 LVQVYGARGEQG
+301 LVQVYGSQG
-313 EFQNDTKLVTETPEE
+313 EKGGWEPVSNRPEKTMEE

-341 YMVGFSFYEEKAGSG
+341 YMIGFSFYEERAGSG
-356 NLWYDINTRKDEDT
+356 NLWYDINVEDES
-370 ANGINT
+370 NPNIGKEIK
-376 DITGTRAE
+376 GTRAE
-384 RYARWQPKTG
+384 RYAKWQPKTG

-401 SYAVDRDGVAHQ
+401 SYAVDRDGVAH
-413 PEKVAQQDK
+413 PKK
-422 RSQMQVDEITD
+422 NGYKNPKLD
-433 NIFHSD
+433 NIVTSD
-439 YSVSKALKQVMLKDK
+439 YSASKALKTVMLKDK

-464 PDKALREAVIAQV
+464 PDKALREAVMAQV

-498 QSLEGLNKFKKLSQL
+498 QSLEGLNKFKKLAQL
-513 DLIGLSRIT
+513 DLIGLSCIT
-522 KLDRSVLPANMKSGK
+522 KLDQSVLPANMKPGK

-543 LETYKKNSKEEPA
+543 LETYKKDNKEEPA
-556 TIPPVSLTISGLTGL
+556 TIPPVSLKVSGLTGL

-617 DVMRSTVS
+617 DTMLSTVS
-625 NHVRSNEQ
+625 NHVGSNKQ
-633 TVRFDKQKPT
+633 TVKFDKQKPT
-643 GHYPTTYGTTSLRL
+643 GHYPDTYGKTSLRL
-657 PKAEGN
+657 PVANEKV
-663 IDLQSRL
+663 DLQSQL

-691 QNQKIAGRNFVDP
+691 QNHKIAGRSFVDSN
-704 DYHYNNFKVSYD
+704 YHYNNFKVSYES
-716 NYTLTVTDSTLGT
+716 YTVKVTDSTLGT
-729 TTDKRLATDK
+729 TTDKTLATDK
-739 EETYNVDF
+739 EETYKVDF

-774 AEGATVIGGSA
+774 AEGATVIKSEN
-785 DSVNARKVFDGKIQ
+785 DENAKKVFNGIMEYNPISTQ
-799 SNLLTFDN
+799 NR
-807 QASIIFEIKDP
+807 ASIIFEIKDP

-824 RLFNDSSKDKDDYIK
+824 RLFNDSSKDKKDYIK

-860 EKSGDWV
+860 EKSDDWQ

-872 SGEEKVYS
+872 SGQEQVFS
-880 HSLDNIS
+880 HALDNIS

-892 VTVDTKG
+892 ITVDTKG
-899 GQYSSPSLPELQ
+899 GNYSWPSLPELQ
-911 ILGYPLPNADAIMK
+911 ILGYPLPNADTIMK
-925 TVTAAK
+925 TVTTAK
-931 ELSQQK
+931 GLSQQK
-937 DKFPQQVLGELI
+937 DKFSQKMLDEL
-949 TKEAAVEASLTSKM
+949 K
-963 FDIAVINTNVE
+963 
-974 ALKNVVD
+974 
-981 ECLAYDKNKETAFKA
+981 
-996 TEDYRAAVNRIKA
+996 IK
-1009 ERVTAEEMAQFKDL
+1009 EMAL
-1023 TEKAAWLNS
+1023 ETSLNS
-1032 KIEAKLADRGYDT
+1032 KIFDVTAINANAG
-1045 DLMGLVDKLTP
+1045 V
-1056 ITEALKLFAK
+1056 LKDCIEKRQLLKK

>member
-1 MDKRL
+1 MDKHL

-19 MMGATLVTHHDSLNT
+19 LMGAALATHHDSLNT
-34 VIAEE
+34 VKAEE

-46 ELPFI
+46 ELSSI

-67 ELSKVGEASQK
+67 ELSKAGQESQK

-93 QALAE
+93 QELAK

-123 DKTSDPSEKDKVN
+123 DKTSDPTEKDKVN

-148 FVFHDWTKDYSLFWK
+148 FIFHDWTKDYSLFWK

-185 WRFLAGGD
+185 WRSLAGGD
-193 NSGIAEDAS
+193 NSGIAEDTS

-225 YNLDGLDVDIERDS
+225 YNLDGLDVDVEHDS
-239 IPKVNGEVSD
+239 IPKVNGKASD

-255 IHVFEEIGKLIGPKG
+255 IQVFEEIGKLIGPKG

-341 YMVGFSFYEEKAGSG
+341 YMIGFSFYEERAGSG
-356 NLWYDINTRKDEDT
+356 NLWYDINSRKDDDK

-401 SYAVDRDGVAHQ
+401 SYAIDRDGVAHQ
-413 PEKVAQQDK
+413 PKQIAEKDK
-422 RSQMQVDEITD
+422 QNVKNNQPQIPEITD

-439 YSVSKALKQVMLKDK
+439 YSVSKALKTVMLKDK

-464 PDKALREAVIAQV
+464 PDKALREAVMAQV

-498 QSLEGLNKFKKLSQL
+498 QSLEGLNKFKKLAQL

-522 KLDRSVLPANMKSGK
+522 KLDQSVLPANMKPGK

-543 LETYKKNSKEEPA
+543 LETYKKDNKEEPA
-556 TIPPVSLTISGLTGL
+556 TIPPVSLKVSGLTGL

-617 DVMRSTVS
+617 DTMLSTVS
-625 NHVRSNEQ
+625 NHVGSNEQ
-633 TVRFDKQKPT
+633 TVKFDKQKPT
-643 GHYPTTYGTTSLRL
+643 GHYPDTYGKTSLRL
-657 PKAEGN
+657 PVAEGN
-663 IDLQSRL
+663 IDLQSQL

-691 QNQKIAGRNFVDP
+691 QNHKIAGRSFVDSN
-704 DYHYNNFKVSYD
+704 YHYNNFKVSYE
-716 NYTLTVTDSTLGT
+716 NYTVKVTDSTLGT
-729 TTDKRLATDK
+729 TTDKTLATDK
-739 EETYNVDF
+739 EETYKVDF

-760 KVIVGDEKTMMVNL
+760 KVIIGDEKTMMVNL

-785 DSVNARKVFDGKIQ
+785 DSQAALKAFDGVIEYNPISTQ
-799 SNLLTFDN
+799 NR
-807 QASIIFEIKDP
+807 ASIIFEMKDP

-824 RLFNDSSKDKDDYIK
+824 RLFNDSSKGEDDYIK

-860 EKSGDWV
+860 EKSDDWQ

-872 SGEEKVYS
+872 SGQEQVFS
-880 HSLDNIS
+880 HALDNIS

-892 VTVDTKG
+892 ITVDTKG
-899 GQYSSPSLPELQ
+899 GNYSWPSLPELQ
-911 ILGYPLPNADAIMK
+911 ILGYPLPNADTIMK
-925 TVTAAK
+925 TVTTAK
-931 ELSQQK
+931 GLSQQK
-937 DKFPQQVLGELI
+937 DKFSQKMLDEL
-949 TKEAAVEASLTSKM
+949 K
-963 FDIAVINTNVE
+963 
-974 ALKNVVD
+974 
-981 ECLAYDKNKETAFKA
+981 
-996 TEDYRAAVNRIKA
+996 IK
-1009 ERVTAEEMAQFKDL
+1009 EMAL
-1023 TEKAAWLNS
+1023 ETSLNS
-1032 KIEAKLADRGYDT
+1032 KIFDVTAINANVG
-1045 DLMGLVDKLTP
+1045 V
-1056 ITEALKLFAK
+1056 LKDCIEKRQLLKK

>member
-1 MDKRL
+1 MDKHL

-19 MMGATLVTHHDSLNT
+19 LMGAALATHHDSLNT
-34 VIAEE
+34 VKAEE

-46 ELPFI
+46 ELSSI
-51 DSLHYLSE
+51 NSLHYLSE

-67 ELSKVGEASQK
+67 ELSKAGQESQK

-93 QALAE
+93 QELAK

-123 DKTSDPSEKDKVN
+123 DKTSDPTEKDKVN

-148 FVFHDWTKDYSLFWK
+148 FIFHDWTKDYSLFWK

-193 NSGIAEDAS
+193 NSGIAEDTS

-225 YNLDGLDVDIERDS
+225 YNLDGLDVDVEHDS
-239 IPKVNGEVSD
+239 IPKVNGKASD

-255 IHVFEEIGKLIGPKG
+255 IDVFEEIGKLIGPKG
-270 ADKSR
+270 VDKSR

-289 LIERGAPYIDLL
+289 LIERGAPYINLL
-301 LVQVYGARGEQG
+301 LVQIYGSQG
-313 EFQNDTKLVTETPEE
+313 EKGVFQNDTKLVTDTPEE

-341 YMVGFSFYEEKAGSG
+341 YMIGFSFYEERAGSG
-356 NLWYDINTRKDEDT
+356 NLWYDINSRKDDDK

-401 SYAVDRDGVAHQ
+401 SYAIDRDGVAHQ
-413 PEKVAQQDK
+413 PKQIAEKDK
-422 RSQMQVDEITD
+422 QNVKNNQPQIPEITD

-439 YSVSKALKQVMLKDK
+439 YSVSKALKTVMLKDK

-464 PDKALREAVIAQV
+464 PDKALREAVMAQV

-498 QSLEGLNKFKKLSQL
+498 QSLEGLNKFKKLAQL

-522 KLDRSVLPANMKSGK
+522 KLDQSVLPANMKPGK

-543 LETYKKNSKEEPA
+543 LETYKKDNKEEPA
-556 TIPPVSLTISGLTGL
+556 TIPPVSLKVSGLTGL

-617 DVMRSTVS
+617 DTMLSTVS
-625 NHVRSNEQ
+625 NHVGSNEQ
-633 TVRFDKQKPT
+633 TVKFDKQKPT
-643 GHYPTTYGTTSLRL
+643 GHYPDTYGKTSLRL
-657 PKAEGN
+657 PVANEKV
-663 IDLQSRL
+663 DLQSQL

-691 QNQKIAGRNFVDP
+691 QNHKIAGRSFVDSN
-704 DYHYNNFKVSYD
+704 YHYNNFKVSYE
-716 NYTLTVTDSTLGT
+716 NYTVKVTDSTLGT
-729 TTDKRLATDK
+729 TTDKTLATDK
-739 EETYNVDF
+739 EETYKVDF

-774 AEGATVIGGSA
+774 AEGATVIKSEN
-785 DSVNARKVFDGKIQ
+785 DENAKKVFNGIMEYNPISTQ
-799 SNLLTFDN
+799 NR
-807 QASIIFEIKDP
+807 ASIIFEIKDP

-824 RLFNDSSKDKDDYIK
+824 RLFNDSSKDKKDYIK

-860 EKSGDWV
+860 EKSDDWQ

-872 SGEEKVYS
+872 SGQEQVFS
-880 HSLDNIS
+880 HALDNIS

-892 VTVDTKG
+892 ITVDTKG
-899 GQYSSPSLPELQ
+899 GNYSWPSLPELQ
-911 ILGYPLPNADAIMK
+911 ILGYPLPNADTIMK

-931 ELSQQK
+931 GLSQQK
-937 DKFPQQVLGELI
+937 DKFSQKMLDELKIKEMVLE
-949 TKEAAVEASLTSKM
+949 TS
-963 FDIAVINTNVE
+963 
-974 ALKNVVD
+974 
-981 ECLAYDKNKETAFKA
+981 
-996 TEDYRAAVNRIKA
+996 
-1009 ERVTAEEMAQFKDL
+1009 
-1023 TEKAAWLNS
+1023 LNS
-1032 KIEAKLADRGYDT
+1032 KIFDVTAINANAG
-1045 DLMGLVDKLTP
+1045 V
-1056 ITEALKLFAK
+1056 LKDCIEKRQLLKK

>member
-1 MDKRL
+1 MDKHL

-19 MMGATLVTHHDSLNT
+19 LMGAALATHHDSLNT
-34 VIAEE
+34 VKAEE

-46 ELPFI
+46 ELSSI

-67 ELSKVGEASQK
+67 ELSKAGQESQN

-93 QALAE
+93 QELAK

-123 DKTSDPSEKDKVN
+123 DKTSDPTEKDKVN

-148 FVFHDWTKDYSLFWK
+148 FIFHDWTKDYSLFWK

-193 NSGIAEDAS
+193 NSGIAEDTS

-225 YNLDGLDVDIERDS
+225 YNLDGLDVDVEHDS
-239 IPKVNGEVSD
+239 IPKVDKKEDTAGVE
-249 ENLKRS
+249 RS
-255 IHVFEEIGKLIGPKG
+255 IQVFEEIGKLIGPKG
-270 ADKSR
+270 VDKSR

-313 EFQNDTKLVTETPEE
+313 EFQNDTRLVTETPEE

-341 YMVGFSFYEEKAGSG
+341 YMIGFSFYEERAGSG
-356 NLWYDINTRKDEDT
+356 NLWYDINVEDES
-370 ANGINT
+370 NPNVGKEIK
-376 DITGTRAE
+376 GTRAE
-384 RYARWQPKTG
+384 RYAKWQPKTG

-401 SYAVDRDGVAHQ
+401 SYAVDRDGVAH
-413 PEKVAQQDK
+413 PKK
-422 RSQMQVDEITD
+422 NGYKNPKLD
-433 NIFHSD
+433 NIVTSD
-439 YSVSKALKQVMLKDK
+439 YSVSKALKTVMLKDK

-464 PDKALREAVIAQV
+464 PDKALREAVMAQV

-498 QSLEGLNKFKKLSQL
+498 QSLEGLNKFKKLAQL

-522 KLDRSVLPANMKSGK
+522 KLDQSVLPANMKPGK

-543 LETYKKNSKEEPA
+543 LETYKKDNKEEPA
-556 TIPPVSLTISGLTGL
+556 TIPPVSLKVSGLTGL

-617 DVMRSTVS
+617 DTMLSTIS
-625 NHVRSNEQ
+625 NHVGSNEQ
-633 TVRFDKQKPT
+633 TVKFDKQKPT
-643 GHYPTTYGTTSLRL
+643 GHYPDTYGKTSLRL
-657 PKAEGN
+657 PVANEKV
-663 IDLQSRL
+663 DLQSQL

-691 QNQKIAGRNFVDP
+691 QNHKIAGRSFVDSN
-704 DYHYNNFKVSYD
+704 YHYNNFKVSYE
-716 NYTLTVTDSTLGT
+716 NYTVKVTDSTLGT
-729 TTDKRLATDK
+729 TTDKTLATDK
-739 EETYNVDF
+739 EETYKVDF

-774 AEGATVIGGSA
+774 AAGATVIKSEN
-785 DSVNARKVFDGKIQ
+785 DENAKKVFNGIMEYNPLSFNNK
-799 SNLLTFDN
+799 S
-807 QASIIFEIKDP
+807 SIIFEMKDP

-824 RLFNDSSKDKDDYIK
+824 RLFNDNSKGKDDYIK

-860 EKSGDWV
+860 EKSDDWQ

-872 SGEEKVYS
+872 SGQEQVFS
-880 HSLDNIS
+880 HALDNIS

-892 VTVDTKG
+892 ITVDNKKN
-899 GQYSSPSLPELQ
+899 QYGYVSLPELQ
-911 ILGYPLPNADAIMK
+911 ILGYPLPNADTIMK

-937 DKFPQQVLGELI
+937 DKFSQKMLDEL
-949 TKEAAVEASLTSKM
+949 K
-963 FDIAVINTNVE
+963 
-974 ALKNVVD
+974 
-981 ECLAYDKNKETAFKA
+981 
-996 TEDYRAAVNRIKA
+996 IK
-1009 ERVTAEEMAQFKDL
+1009 EMAL
-1023 TEKAAWLNS
+1023 ETSLNS
-1032 KIEAKLADRGYDT
+1032 KIFDVTAINANAG
-1045 DLMGLVDKLTP
+1045 V
-1056 ITEALKLFAK
+1056 LKDCIEKRQLLKK

>member
-1 MDKRL
+1 MDKHL

-19 MMGATLVTHHDSLNT
+19 LMGAALATHHDSLNT
-34 VIAEE
+34 VKAEE

-46 ELPFI
+46 ELPSI

-67 ELSKVGEASQK
+67 ELSKAGQESQK

-93 QALAE
+93 QELAK

-123 DKTSDPSEKDKVN
+123 DKTSDPTEKDKVN

-148 FVFHDWTKDYSLFWK
+148 FIFHDWTKDYSLFWK

-193 NSGIAEDAS
+193 NSGIAEDTS

-225 YNLDGLDVDIERDS
+225 YNLDGLDVDVEQDS
-239 IPKVNGEVSD
+239 IPKVNGKASD

-255 IHVFEEIGKLIGPKG
+255 IDVFEEIGKLIGPKG

-341 YMVGFSFYEEKAGSG
+341 YMIGFSFYEERAGSG
-356 NLWYDINTRKDEDT
+356 NLWYDINSRKDEDT

-394 GVKGGIF
+394 GIKGGIF
-401 SYAVDRDGVAHQ
+401 SYAIDRDGVAHQ
-413 PEKVAQQDK
+413 PKQIAEKDK
-422 RSQMQVDEITD
+422 QNVKNNQPQIPEITD

-439 YSVSKALKQVMLKDK
+439 YSVSKALKTVMLKDK

-464 PDKALREAVIAQV
+464 PDKALREAVMAQV

-498 QSLEGLNKFKKLSQL
+498 QSLEGLNKFKKLAQL

-522 KLDRSVLPANMKSGK
+522 KLDRSVLPANMKPGK

-543 LETYKKNSKEEPA
+543 LETYKKDNKEEPA
-556 TIPPVSLTISGLTGL
+556 TIPPVSLKVSGLTGL

-617 DVMRSTVS
+617 DTMLSTIN
-625 NHVRSNEQ
+625 NHVGSNEQ
-633 TVRFDKQKPT
+633 TVKFDKQKPT
-643 GHYPTTYGTTSLRL
+643 GHYPDTYGKTSLRL
-657 PKAEGN
+657 PVANEKV
-663 IDLQSRL
+663 DLQSQL

-691 QNQKIAGRNFVDP
+691 QNHKIAGRSFVDSN
-704 DYHYNNFKVSYD
+704 YHYNNFKVSYE
-716 NYTLTVTDSTLGT
+716 NYTVKVTDSTLGT
-729 TTDKRLATDK
+729 TTDKTLATDK
-739 EETYNVDF
+739 EETYKVDF

-774 AEGATVIGGSA
+774 AAGATVIKSEN
-785 DSVNARKVFDGKIQ
+785 DENAKKVFNGIMEYNPISTQ
-799 SNLLTFDN
+799 NR
-807 QASIIFEIKDP
+807 ASIIFEMKDP

-824 RLFNDSSKDKDDYIK
+824 RLFNDSSKDKKDYIK

-860 EKSGDWV
+860 EKSDDWQ

-872 SGEEKVYS
+872 SGQEQVFS
-880 HSLDNIS
+880 HALDNIS

-892 VTVDTKG
+892 ITVDTKG
-899 GQYSSPSLPELQ
+899 GNYSWPSLPELQ
-911 ILGYPLPNADAIMK
+911 ILGYPLPNADTIMK
-925 TVTAAK
+925 TVTTAK
-931 ELSQQK
+931 GLSQQK
-937 DKFPQQVLGELI
+937 DKFSQKMLDEL
-949 TKEAAVEASLTSKM
+949 K
-963 FDIAVINTNVE
+963 
-974 ALKNVVD
+974 
-981 ECLAYDKNKETAFKA
+981 
-996 TEDYRAAVNRIKA
+996 IK
-1009 ERVTAEEMAQFKDL
+1009 EMAL
-1023 TEKAAWLNS
+1023 ETSLNS
-1032 KIEAKLADRGYDT
+1032 KIFDVTAINANAG
-1045 DLMGLVDKLTP
+1045 V
-1056 ITEALKLFAK
+1056 LKDCIEKRQLLKK

>member
-1 MDKRL
+1 MDKHL

-19 MMGATLVTHHDSLNT
+19 LMGAALATHHDSLNT
-34 VIAEE
+34 VKAEE

-46 ELPFI
+46 ELSSI

-67 ELSKVGEASQK
+67 ELSKEKVPEK

-93 QALAE
+93 QELTK

-123 DKTSDPSEKDKVN
+123 DKTSDPTEKDKVN

-148 FVFHDWTKDYSLFWK
+148 FIFHDWTKDYSLFWK

-193 NSGIAEDAS
+193 NSGIAEDTS

-225 YNLDGLDVDIERDS
+225 YNLDGLDVDVEHDS
-239 IPKVNGEVSD
+239 IPKVNGKASD

-255 IHVFEEIGKLIGPKG
+255 IDVFEEIGKLIGPKG
-270 ADKSR
+270 VDKSR

-341 YMVGFSFYEEKAGSG
+341 YMIGFSFYEERAGSG
-356 NLWYDINTRKDEDT
+356 NLWYDINSRKDDDK

-401 SYAVDRDGVAHQ
+401 SYVIDRDGVAHQ
-413 PEKVAQQDK
+413 PKQIAEKDK
-422 RSQMQVDEITD
+422 QNVKNNQPQIPEITD

-439 YSVSKALKQVMLKDK
+439 YSVSKALKTVMLKDK

-464 PDKALREAVIAQV
+464 PDKALREAVMAQV

-498 QSLEGLNKFKKLSQL
+498 QSLEGLNKFKKLAQL

-522 KLDRSVLPANMKSGK
+522 KLDQSVLPANMKPGK

-543 LETYKKNSKEEPA
+543 LETYKKDNKEEPA
-556 TIPPVSLTISGLTGL
+556 TIPPVSLKVSGLTGL

-617 DVMRSTVS
+617 DTMLSTIS
-625 NHVRSNEQ
+625 NHVGSNEQ
-633 TVRFDKQKPT
+633 TVKFDKQKPT
-643 GHYPTTYGTTSLRL
+643 GHYPDTYGKTSLRL
-657 PKAEGN
+657 PVAEGN
-663 IDLQSRL
+663 IDLQSQL

-691 QNQKIAGRNFVDP
+691 QNHKIAGRSFVDSN
-704 DYHYNNFKVSYD
+704 YHYNNFKVSYE
-716 NYTLTVTDSTLGT
+716 NYTVKVTDSTLGT
-729 TTDKRLATDK
+729 TTDKTLATDK
-739 EETYNVDF
+739 EETYKVDF

-785 DSVNARKVFDGKIQ
+785 DSQAALKAFDGVIEYNPISTQ
-799 SNLLTFDN
+799 NR
-807 QASIIFEIKDP
+807 ASIIFEMKDP

-824 RLFNDSSKDKDDYIK
+824 RLFNDSSKGEDDYIK

-860 EKSGDWV
+860 EKSDDWQ

-872 SGEEKVYS
+872 SGQEQVFS
-880 HSLDNIS
+880 HALDNIS

-899 GQYSSPSLPELQ
+899 GNYSWPSLPELQ
-911 ILGYPLPNADAIMK
+911 ILGYPLPNADTIMK
-925 TVTAAK
+925 TVTTAK

-937 DKFPQQVLGELI
+937 DKFSQKILDEL
-949 TKEAAVEASLTSKM
+949 K
-963 FDIAVINTNVE
+963 
-974 ALKNVVD
+974 
-981 ECLAYDKNKETAFKA
+981 
-996 TEDYRAAVNRIKA
+996 IK
-1009 ERVTAEEMAQFKDL
+1009 EMAL
-1023 TEKAAWLNS
+1023 ETSLNS
-1032 KIEAKLADRGYDT
+1032 KIFDVTAIDANAG
-1045 DLMGLVDKLTP
+1045 V
-1056 ITEALKLFAK
+1056 LKDCIEKRQLLKK

>member
-1 MDKRL
+1 MDKHL

-19 MMGATLVTHHDSLNT
+19 LMGAALATHHDSLNT
-34 VIAEE
+34 VKAEE

-46 ELPFI
+46 ELSSI

-67 ELSKVGEASQK
+67 ELSKEKVPEK

-93 QALAE
+93 QELTK

-123 DKTSDPSEKDKVN
+123 DKTSDPTEKDKVN

-148 FVFHDWTKDYSLFWK
+148 FIFHDWTKDYSLFWK

-193 NSGIAEDAS
+193 NSGIAEDTS

-225 YNLDGLDVDIERDS
+225 YNLDGLDVDVEHDS
-239 IPKVNGEVSD
+239 IPKVNGKASD

-255 IHVFEEIGKLIGPKG
+255 IDVFEEIGKLIGPKG
-270 ADKSR
+270 VDKSR

-341 YMVGFSFYEEKAGSG
+341 YMIGFSFYEERAGSG
-356 NLWYDINTRKDEDT
+356 NLWYDINSRKDDDK

-376 DITGTRAE
+376 DITGTRSE

-401 SYAVDRDGVAHQ
+401 SYAIDRDGVAHQ
-413 PEKVAQQDK
+413 PKQIAEKDK
-422 RSQMQVDEITD
+422 QNVKNNQPQIPEITD

-439 YSVSKALKQVMLKDK
+439 YSVSKALKTVMLKDK

-464 PDKALREAVIAQV
+464 PDKALREAVMAQV

-498 QSLEGLNKFKKLSQL
+498 QSLEGLNKFKKLAQL

-522 KLDRSVLPANMKSGK
+522 KLDQSVLPANMKPGK

-543 LETYKKNSKEEPA
+543 LETYKKDNKEEPA
-556 TIPPVSLTISGLTGL
+556 TIPPVSLKVSGLTGL

-617 DVMRSTVS
+617 DTMLSTIS
-625 NHVRSNEQ
+625 NHVGSNEQ
-633 TVRFDKQKPT
+633 TVKFDKQKPT
-643 GHYPTTYGTTSLRL
+643 GHYPDTYGKTSLRL
-657 PKAEGN
+657 PVAEGN
-663 IDLQSRL
+663 IDLQSQL

-691 QNQKIAGRNFVDP
+691 QNHKIAGRSFVDSN
-704 DYHYNNFKVSYD
+704 YHYNNFKVSYE
-716 NYTLTVTDSTLGT
+716 NYTVKVTDSTLGT
-729 TTDKRLATDK
+729 TTDKTLATDK
-739 EETYNVDF
+739 EETYKVDF

-785 DSVNARKVFDGKIQ
+785 DSQAALKAFDGVIEYNPISTQ
-799 SNLLTFDN
+799 NR
-807 QASIIFEIKDP
+807 ASIIFEMKDP

-824 RLFNDSSKDKDDYIK
+824 RLFNDSSKGEDDYIK

-860 EKSGDWV
+860 EKSDDWQ

-872 SGEEKVYS
+872 SGQEQVFS
-880 HSLDNIS
+880 HALDNIS

-899 GQYSSPSLPELQ
+899 GNYSWPSLPELQ
-911 ILGYPLPNADAIMK
+911 ILGYPLPNADTIMK
-925 TVTAAK
+925 TVTTAK

-937 DKFPQQVLGELI
+937 DKFSQKILDEL
-949 TKEAAVEASLTSKM
+949 K
-963 FDIAVINTNVE
+963 
-974 ALKNVVD
+974 
-981 ECLAYDKNKETAFKA
+981 
-996 TEDYRAAVNRIKA
+996 IK
-1009 ERVTAEEMAQFKDL
+1009 EMAL
-1023 TEKAAWLNS
+1023 ETSLNS
-1032 KIEAKLADRGYDT
+1032 KIFDVTAIDANAG
-1045 DLMGLVDKLTP
+1045 V
-1056 ITEALKLFAK
+1056 LKDCIEKRQLLKK

>member
-19 MMGATLVTHHDSLNT
+19 LMGAILATHHDSLIS
-34 VIAEE
+34 VKAEE
-39 KTVQVQK
+39 KITQVSQTGTS
-46 ELPFI
+46 I
-51 DSLHYLSE
+51 DDLHYLSE

-67 ELSKVGEASQK
+67 ELSKEKVPEK
-78 VKEILAKAQQ
+78 VKEILSKAQQ
-88 ADKQA
+88 ANKQA
-93 QALAE
+93 QELAE
-98 MKIPEKIPM
+98 MKVPDKIPM
-107 KPLHGPLYGGY
+107 KPLNGPLYGGY

-123 DKTSDPSEKDKVN
+123 DKTSDPLEKDKVN

-193 NSGIAEDAS
+193 NSGIAEDTS

-239 IPKVNGEVSD
+239 IPKVDKKEDIAGVE
-249 ENLKRS
+249 RS
-255 IHVFEEIGKLIGPKG
+255 IQVFEEIGKLIGPKG

-275 LFIMDST
+275 MFIMDST

-301 LVQVYGARGEQG
+301 LVQVYGSQGEQG
-313 EFQNDTKLVTETPEE
+313 EFQNDTKSVTKTPEE

-341 YMVGFSFYEEKAGSG
+341 YMIGFSFYEEKAGSG
-356 NLWYDINTRKDEDT
+356 NLWYDINARKDEDT

-401 SYAVDRDGVAHQ
+401 SYAIDRDGVAHQ

-439 YSVSKALKQVMLKDK
+439 YSVSKALKTVMIKDK
-454 SYDLIDEKDF
+454 AYDLIDEKDF

-498 QSLEGLNKFKKLSQL
+498 QSLEGLNKFKKLAQL
-513 DLIGLSRIT
+513 DLIGLSRII
-522 KLDRSVLPANMKSGK
+522 KLDQSVLPANMKPGK

-543 LETYKKNSKEEPA
+543 LETYKKNGKEEPA
-556 TIPPVSLTISGLTGL
+556 IIPPVSLTVSGLTGL

-580 RETLAGLDAAT
+580 RETLAGIDAAT

-599 ISGNKLDLAPGTE
+599 ISGNKLDLAPKTE

-617 DVMRSTVS
+617 DVMLSTVNNNAGIS
-625 NHVRSNEQ
+625 EQ
-633 TVRFDKQKPT
+633 SIKFDNQKPA
-643 GHYPTTYGTTSLRL
+643 GNYPQTYGATNLQL
-657 PKAEGN
+657 PVRQEK
-663 IDLQSRL
+663 IDLQHQL
-670 LFGTVT
+670 LFGTIT

-683 SEADYKAY
+683 SESDYKTY
-691 QNQKIAGRNFVDP
+691 RNQKIAGRNFVDP

-716 NYTLTVTDSTLGT
+716 NYTVKVTDSTLGT
-729 TTDKRLATDK
+729 TTDKMLATDK
-739 EETYNVDF
+739 EETYKVDF
-747 FSPADKTKAVHTA
+747 FSPTDKTKAVHTA

-785 DSVNARKVFDGKIQ
+785 DSQTALKAFDGVMEYNPISTQ
-799 SNLLTFDN
+799 SR
-807 QASIIFEIKDP
+807 ASIIFEMKDP

-824 RLFNDSSKDKDDYIK
+824 RLFNDSSKKGKDDYIK

-850 NAEADVKTSL
+850 NAEADVKTIL
-860 EKSGDWV
+860 EKSDNWV

-872 SGEEKVYS
+872 SGEEEIYS

-899 GQYSSPSLPELQ
+899 GNYSWPSLPELQ
-911 ILGYPLPNADAIMK
+911 ILGYPLPNADTIMK
-925 TVTAAK
+925 TVTVAK
-931 ELSQQK
+931 ELSQQR
-937 DKFPQQVLGELI
+937 DKFPQQLLDEL
-949 TKEAAVEASLTSKM
+949 TAKEAVVEASLNSKL
-963 FDIAVINTNVE
+963 FDTGVINTNVE

-981 ECLAYDKNKETAFKA
+981 ECLAYEKNKETAFKA
-996 TEDYRAAVNRIKA
+996 TEDYRAAVNGVKA
-1009 ERVTAEEMAQFKDL
+1009 ESVTVEEMAQLKDL
-1023 TEKAAWLNS
+1023 IGKAAPLNS
-1032 KIEAKLADRGYDT
+1032 KIDAKLADREYDK
-1045 DLMGLVDKLTP
+1045 DLLGLIGELTN
-1056 ITEALKLFAK
+1056 ITRTVRSFVK